1 MKMKIVTAS
10 LLTATLLTAS
20 LSSSALAQSSNDNAF
35 TNRENIPTNKSSI
48 NNIDLIPAPTQHFGK
63 PDGKLPE
70 VRTSIS
76 YVDGDSTDNHANTNK
91 TNKILRPGSNLTL
104 RATAKFIVPED
115 GDVFR
120 PYLRLAIPKI
130 LTVNANDFVVYAG
143 NVANKVVQISDSKSF
158 GNHNL
163 GNYNLFDVYFN
174 YNEWSSDFATEMPHL
189 ASIKGVN
196 HSGNVLSNGDVIKNN
211 RTVSI
216 EIHTVVNSN
225 AKTSDLVDLKN
236 YKKGVKPLIQGRV
249 SYMPFPTPMEYT
261 STIGGLRDFPNDRIL
276 QKNPCLVRSD
286 LVTGWD
292 GRDNYG
298 FWFTGLSME
307 TSGVD
312 YDGRSTMVESQ
323 NGVWSPQLIPANIE
337 HNQFVTIY
345 RNGNDNNPI
354 KLRFK
359 IPFGSKDYA
368 LNGTKQVFKNHHLTV
383 FRSPNNNDEARKIMA
398 NIGIEKVAYG
408 NTEVFGDILDSKYF
422 DGWGTVPEQ
431 SRPSELLISGEFNP
445 DSTVFGPDNIS
456 NGIWMSG
463 EASAYIKS
471 YYRALDCN
479 DNYPDN
485 TLKYP
490 PIINKIQETVATY
503 ARSNRSKVST
513 VPIEIVIPASLSGRV
528 WFDANHNGIQDKG
541 ESSII
546 GAKVQLVKQY
556 GDSTVIDINGNKVN
570 PITTTSPDGSYEFT
584 NLLPGSYVVKF
595 TLPEGSE
602 YFGFTYTR
610 KGSDSSVDSD
620 AIPGEPV
627 TDRSVTEKGS
637 AATDNSASKD
647 SYVGNINLSAGEDKK
662 HIDAG
667 AFKKDDPKK
676 DDPKDPKPNPDPKK
690 DDPKDPKPNP
700 DPKKDDPKDPDH
712 KPKPKNPQPD
722 PKNPKEPK
730 PKDPKP
736 KDPQPKPKTDPKN
749 PKKDK
754 PKDPDN
760 KPKPN
765 PEPKQ
770 DDPKDPKPKPKT
782 DPKNDNPVKPDT
794 PKSPDPKKDDPKKD
808 EPNPKDKPNN
818 PNYQDRD
825 VPDPKPED
833 PKKPDNPTKPK
844 DDKPDTPKKDE
855 PKQNP
860 KPNPDPKKDEPED
873 TKSDEPKDTD
883 PKSDDPKD
891 NEKPKDPESKPDE
904 SKPDDPKDPDTDDT
918 ESNDPPQYEDP
929 QPKEDP
935 SEPNHS
941 EIREL
946 DNPIP
951 SINNDLDSNNSQS
964 NESSFDNNNSDSK
977 QERVRDK
984 LVNTGVSTVFTAV
997 ASVAML
1003 ALGATNKIKR
1013 YFCKGKHRQ

>member
-70 VRTSIS
+70 IRTSIS

-91 TNKILRPGSNLTL
+91 TNKILRPGSKLTL
-104 RATAKFIVPED
+104 RATAKFIVPEA

-130 LTVNANDFVVYAG
+130 LTVNANDFVVDAG
-143 NVANKVVQISDSKSF
+143 SVANKVVQISDSKSF
-158 GNHNL
+158 DNHNL

-174 YNEWSSDFATEMPHL
+174 YNEWSSDFANEMPYL
-189 ASIKGVN
+189 AAIKGVN
-196 HSGNVLSNGDVIKNN
+196 HSGNVLSNGDVVKNN
-211 RTVSI
+211 QTVSI
-216 EIHTVVNSN
+216 EIPTVVDSN
-225 AKTSDLVDLKN
+225 ANTSDLVDLQN

-249 SYMPFPTPMEYT
+249 SYMPFPTPIEYT
-261 STIGGLRDFPNDRIL
+261 STIGGLKDFPNDRIL

-323 NGVWSPQLIPANIE
+323 NGVWLPQLIPANIE

-345 RNGNDNNPI
+345 RNWNDNDPI

-359 IPFGSKDYA
+359 IPFGSKNYA

-408 NTEVFGDILDSKYF
+408 DTEVFGDILDSKYF
-422 DGWGTVPEQ
+422 DGWGTVPKQ

-463 EASAYIKS
+463 KASAYIKS

-584 NLLPGSYVVKF
+584 NLLPGNYVVKF

-637 AATDNSASKD
+637 AETDNSASKD
-647 SYVGNINLSAGEDKK
+647 SYVGNISLSAGEDKK

-667 AFKKDDPKK
+667 AFRKDE
-676 DDPKDPKPNPDPKK
+676 PKDPKPNPEPKNPEPK
-690 DDPKDPKPNP
+690 DKPKDPKPNP
-700 DPKKDDPKDPDH
+700 
-712 KPKPKNPQPD
+712 
-722 PKNPKEPK
+722 E
-730 PKDPKP
+730 
-736 KDPQPKPKTDPKN
+736 
-749 PKKDK
+749 
-754 PKDPDN
+754 
-760 KPKPN
+760 
-765 PEPKQ
+765 
-770 DDPKDPKPKPKT
+770 
-782 DPKNDNPVKPDT
+782 
-794 PKSPDPKKDDPKKD
+794 PKSPDPKKD

-825 VPDPKPED
+825 VHDPKPDD
-833 PKKPDNPTKPK
+833 PKKPDNPKKPESK
-844 DDKPDTPKKDE
+844 D
-855 PKQNP
+855 PKQD
-860 KPNPDPKKDEPED
+860 PDPKKDDPED
-873 TKSDEPKDTD
+873 PDPKDTNPKSDTPKDNENPKEPESEPDD
-883 PKSDDPKD
+883 PKSDT
-891 NEKPKDPESKPDE
+891 PDG
-904 SKPDDPKDPDTDDT
+904 PDTDYT

-929 QPKEDP
+929 QPKEDS
-935 SEPNHS
+935 SEPNQS

-951 SINNDLDSNNSQS
+951 NINNDLDSNNSQS
-964 NESSFDNNNSDSK
+964 NESSFDNNNADFK
-977 QERVRDK
+977 QEHVRDK

-1003 ALGATNKIKR
+1003 ALGATNKIKS

>member
-20 LSSSALAQSSNDNAF
+20 LSSSALAQPSNDNAF
-35 TNRENIPTNKSSI
+35 TNHENIPTNKSSI

-76 YVDGDSTDNHANTNK
+76 YVDGDSTDNHADTNKTNK
-91 TNKILRPGSNLTL
+91 TNKILRPGSKLTL
-104 RATAKFIVPED
+104 RATAKFIVPEA

-130 LTVNANDFVVYAG
+130 LTVNANDFVVDAG
-143 NVANKVVQISDSKSF
+143 NVANKVVQISYSKSF

-211 RTVSI
+211 QTVSI
-216 EIHTVVNSN
+216 EIPTVVDSN
-225 AKTSDLVDLKN
+225 ANTSDLVDLKN

-249 SYMPFPTPMEYT
+249 SYMPFPTPIEYT
-261 STIGGLRDFPNDRIL
+261 STIGGLKDFPNDKIL
-276 QKNPCLVRSD
+276 QDNPCLVRSD

-292 GRDNYG
+292 GRDDYG

-323 NGVWSPQLIPANIE
+323 NGVWLPQLIPANIE

-359 IPFGSKDYA
+359 IPFGSKNYA
-368 LNGTKQVFKNHHLTV
+368 LNGTKQALKNHHLTV
-383 FRSPNNNDEARKIMA
+383 FRSPNNNAEARKIMG
-398 NIGIEKVAYG
+398 NIGIEKVAYE

-463 EASAYIKS
+463 KASASIKS

-479 DNYPDN
+479 DNYPDS

-556 GDSTVIDINGNKVN
+556 GDSTVIDINGNEVK
-570 PITTTSPDGSYEFT
+570 PITTTSPDGYYEFT

-602 YFGFTYTR
+602 YFGFTYTH

-627 TDRSVTEKGS
+627 TDRSVIENVS
-637 AATDNSASKD
+637 SETDNSTSKN
-647 SYVGNINLSAGEDKK
+647 SYVGNISLSAGEDKK

-667 AFKKDDPKK
+667 AFKKDE
-676 DDPKDPKPNPDPKK
+676 PKDPKPNTE
-690 DDPKDPKPNP
+690 
-700 DPKKDDPKDPDH
+700 
-712 KPKPKNPQPD
+712 PKNPQPK
-722 PKNPKEPK
+722 PEN
-730 PKDPKP
+730 PKDPE
-736 KDPQPKPKTDPKN
+736 

-770 DDPKDPKPKPKT
+770 DDPKDSKPKPKT

-794 PKSPDPKKDDPKKD
+794 PKSPDPKDPK
-808 EPNPKDKPNN
+808 KDKPNN

-825 VPDPKPED
+825 VPDTKPED
-833 PKKPDNPTKPK
+833 PKKPD
-844 DDKPDTPKKDE
+844 TPKEPESKE
-855 PKQNP
+855 PKNP
-860 KPNPDPKKDEPED
+860 KPNDETKKDEPED
-873 TKSDEPKDTD
+873 PDPKDTN
-883 PKSDDPKD
+883 PKSENPKD
-891 NEKPKDPESKPDE
+891 NENPKNPESKPDDPK
-904 SKPDDPKDPDTDDT
+904 SDTPKDPDTDDT

-929 QPKEDP
+929 QPKED
-935 SEPNHS
+935 SSGPNHS
-941 EIREL
+941 EIRES

-951 SINNDLDSNNSQS
+951 SSNNDLDSNNSQS
-964 NESSFDNNNSDSK
+964 NESSFDNNNADFK
-977 QERVRDK
+977 QEHVRDK

-1013 YFCKGKHRQ
+1013 YLCRGKHRQ

>member
-76 YVDGDSTDNHANTNK
+76 YVDGDSTDNHADTNK
-91 TNKILRPGSNLTL
+91 TNKILRPGSKLTL
-104 RATAKFIVPED
+104 RATAKFIVPEA

-130 LTVNANDFVVYAG
+130 LTVNANDFVVDAG
-143 NVANKVVQISDSKSF
+143 SVANKVVQISDSKSF
-158 GNHNL
+158 DNHNL

-174 YNEWSSDFATEMPHL
+174 YNEWSSDFANEMPYL
-189 ASIKGVN
+189 AAIKGVN
-196 HSGNVLSNGDVIKNN
+196 HSGNVLSNGDVVKNN
-211 RTVSI
+211 QTVSI
-216 EIHTVVNSN
+216 EIPTVVDSN
-225 AKTSDLVDLKN
+225 ANTSDLVDLQN

-249 SYMPFPTPMEYT
+249 SYMPFPTPIEYT
-261 STIGGLRDFPNDRIL
+261 STIGGLKDFPNDKIL
-276 QKNPCLVRSD
+276 QDNPCLVRSD

-292 GRDNYG
+292 GRDDYG

-312 YDGRSTMVESQ
+312 YDSRSTMVESQ
-323 NGVWSPQLIPANIE
+323 NGVWLPQLIPANIE

-359 IPFGSKDYA
+359 IPFGSKDYT
-368 LNGTKQVFKNHHLTV
+368 LNGTKQALKNHHLTV
-383 FRSPNNNDEARKIMA
+383 FRSPNNNAEARKIMG
-398 NIGIEKVAYG
+398 NIGIEKVAYE

-456 NGIWMSG
+456 DGIWMSG
-463 EASAYIKS
+463 KASASIKS

-513 VPIEIVIPASLSGRV
+513 VPIEIVIPSSLSGRV

-556 GDSTVIDINGNKVN
+556 GDSTVIDINGNEVK
-570 PITTTSPDGSYEFT
+570 PITTTSPDGYYEFT

-602 YFGFTYTR
+602 YFGFTYTH

-627 TDRSVTEKGS
+627 TDRSVIENVS
-637 AATDNSASKD
+637 SETDNSTSKN
-647 SYVGNINLSAGEDKK
+647 SYVGNISLSAGEDKK

-667 AFKKDDPKK
+667 AFKKDE
-676 DDPKDPKPNPDPKK
+676 PKDPKPNTEPKNPQPK
-690 DDPKDPKPNP
+690 HEDPKDPKQNPNP
-700 DPKKDDPKDPDH
+700 KDPKKD
-712 KPKPKNPQPD
+712 KPKS
-722 PKNPKEPK
+722 
-730 PKDPKP
+730 KDPKP
-736 KDPQPKPKTDPKN
+736 KDPN
-749 PKKDK
+749 PEKDK
-754 PKDPDN
+754 
-760 KPKPN
+760 
-765 PEPKQ
+765 
-770 DDPKDPKPKPKT
+770 
-782 DPKNDNPVKPDT
+782 
-794 PKSPDPKKDDPKKD
+794 
-808 EPNPKDKPNN
+808 PKDKPNN

-825 VPDPKPED
+825 VPDTKPED

-844 DDKPDTPKKDE
+844 DDKSDTPKEPESKE
-855 PKQNP
+855 PKNP
-860 KPNPDPKKDEPED
+860 KPNDETKKDEPED
-873 TKSDEPKDTD
+873 PDPKDTN
-883 PKSDDPKD
+883 PKSENPKD
-891 NEKPKDPESKPDE
+891 NENPKNPESKPDDPK
-904 SKPDDPKDPDTDDT
+904 SDTPKDPDTDDT

-929 QPKEDP
+929 QPKED
-935 SEPNHS
+935 SSGPNHS
-941 EIREL
+941 EIRES

-951 SINNDLDSNNSQS
+951 SSNNDLDSNNSQP
-964 NESSFDNNNSDSK
+964 NESSFDNNNADFK
-977 QERVRDK
+977 QEHVRDK

>member
-70 VRTSIS
+70 IRTSIS
-76 YVDGDSTDNHANTNK
+76 YVDGDSTDNHADTNK
-91 TNKILRPGSNLTL
+91 TNKILRPGSKLTL
-104 RATAKFIVPED
+104 RATAKFIVPEA

-130 LTVNANDFVVYAG
+130 LTVNANDFVVDAG
-143 NVANKVVQISDSKSF
+143 SVANKVVQISDSKSF
-158 GNHNL
+158 DNHNL

-174 YNEWSSDFATEMPHL
+174 YNEWSSDFANEMPYL
-189 ASIKGVN
+189 AAIKGVN

-211 RTVSI
+211 QTVSI
-216 EIHTVVNSN
+216 EIPTVVDSN
-225 AKTSDLVDLKN
+225 AKTSDLVDLQN

-261 STIGGLRDFPNDRIL
+261 STIGGLKDFPNDKIL

-312 YDGRSTMVESQ
+312 YDSRSTMVESQ
-323 NGVWSPQLIPANIE
+323 NGVWLPQLIPANIE

-359 IPFGSKDYA
+359 IPFGSKDYT
-368 LNGTKQVFKNHHLTV
+368 LNGTKQALKNHHLTV
-383 FRSPNNNDEARKIMA
+383 FRSPNNNAEARKIMG
-398 NIGIEKVAYG
+398 NIGIEKVAYE

-422 DGWGTVPEQ
+422 DGWGTVPKQ

-463 EASAYIKS
+463 KASASIKS

-602 YFGFTYTR
+602 YFGFTYTH

-637 AATDNSASKD
+637 AETDNSASKD
-647 SYVGNINLSAGEDKK
+647 SYVGNINLSLGEDKK

-667 AFKKDDPKK
+667 AFKKDE
-676 DDPKDPKPNPDPKK
+676 PKDPKPNPDPKK
-690 DDPKDPKPNP
+690 N
-700 DPKKDDPKDPDH
+700 DPKDPDH
-712 KPKPKNPQPD
+712 KPKPKNPQPK
-722 PKNPKEPK
+722 PENPKDPK

-749 PKKDK
+749 
-754 PKDPDN
+754 
-760 KPKPN
+760 
-765 PEPKQ
+765 
-770 DDPKDPKPKPKT
+770 
-782 DPKNDNPVKPDT
+782 DNPVKPDT
-794 PKSPDPKKDDPKKD
+794 PKSSDPKKD
-808 EPNPKDKPNN
+808 EPKQNPKQNPKPNPKDKPNN

-825 VPDPKPED
+825 VPDPKSED
-833 PKKPDNPTKPK
+833 HKKPDNPTKPK
-844 DDKPDTPKKDE
+844 DDKPDTPKEPE
-855 PKQNP
+855 PKEP
-860 KPNPDPKKDEPED
+860 KPEDPKR
-873 TKSDEPKDTD
+873 DEPKDTY
-883 PKSDDPKD
+883 PKSEDPKD
-891 NEKPKDPESKPDE
+891 NENPKDPESEPDGPK
-904 SKPDDPKDPDTDDT
+904 SDTPKDPDTDDT
-918 ESNDPPQYEDP
+918 ESNDSPQYEDP
-929 QPKEDP
+929 QPKEDS

-951 SINNDLDSNNSQS
+951 NINNDLDSNNSQP
-964 NESSFDNNNSDSK
+964 NESSFDNNNADSK
-977 QERVRDK
+977 QEHVRDK

>member
-70 VRTSIS
+70 IRTSIS

-91 TNKILRPGSNLTL
+91 TNKILRPGSKLTL
-104 RATAKFIVPED
+104 RATAKFIVPEA

-130 LTVNANDFVVYAG
+130 LTVNANDFVVDAG
-143 NVANKVVQISDSKSF
+143 SVANKVVQISDSKSF

-174 YNEWSSDFATEMPHL
+174 YNEWSSDFANEMPYL
-189 ASIKGVN
+189 AAIKGVN
-196 HSGNVLSNGDVIKNN
+196 HSGNVLSNDDVIKNN
-211 RTVSI
+211 QTVSI
-216 EIHTVVNSN
+216 EIHTVIDSN
-225 AKTSDLVDLKN
+225 AKTSDLVDLQN

-312 YDGRSTMVESQ
+312 YDGRRTMVKSQ
-323 NGVWSPQLIPANIE
+323 NGVWLPQLIPANIE

-408 NTEVFGDILDSKYF
+408 DTEVFGDILDSKYF
-422 DGWGTVPEQ
+422 DGWGTVPKQ
-431 SRPSELLISGEFNP
+431 NRPSELLISGEFNP

-463 EASAYIKS
+463 KASAYIKS

-513 VPIEIVIPASLSGRV
+513 VPVEIVIPASLSGRV

-584 NLLPGSYVVKF
+584 NLLPGNYVVKF

-602 YFGFTYTR
+602 YFGFTYTH

-627 TDRSVTEKGS
+627 TDRSVIENGS
-637 AATDNSASKD
+637 AETDNSASKN
-647 SYVGNINLSAGEDKK
+647 SYVGNISLSAGEDKK

-667 AFKKDDPKK
+667 AFKKDE
-676 DDPKDPKPNPDPKK
+676 PKDPKSNPE
-690 DDPKDPKPNP
+690 
-700 DPKKDDPKDPDH
+700 
-712 KPKPKNPQPD
+712 PKNPQPK
-722 PKNPKEPK
+722 PEN
-730 PKDPKP
+730 PKDPE
-736 KDPQPKPKTDPKN
+736 

-770 DDPKDPKPKPKT
+770 DDPKDSKPKPKT

-794 PKSPDPKKDDPKKD
+794 PKSPDPKDPK
-808 EPNPKDKPNN
+808 KDKPNN

-825 VPDPKPED
+825 VPDTKPED
-833 PKKPDNPTKPK
+833 PKKPD
-844 DDKPDTPKKDE
+844 TPKE
-855 PKQNP
+855 
-860 KPNPDPKKDEPED
+860 
-873 TKSDEPKDTD
+873 
-883 PKSDDPKD
+883 
-891 NEKPKDPESKPDE
+891 PESKPDDPKEPE
-904 SKPDDPKDPDTDDT
+904 SKPDDPKSDTPKDPDTDDT

-929 QPKEDP
+929 QPKED
-935 SEPNHS
+935 SSGPNHS
-941 EIREL
+941 EIRES

-951 SINNDLDSNNSQS
+951 SSNNDLDSNNSQS
-964 NESSFDNNNSDSK
+964 NESSFDNNNADFK
-977 QERVRDK
+977 QEHVRDK

-1013 YFCKGKHRQ
+1013 YLCRGKHRQ

>member
-70 VRTSIS
+70 IRTSIS

-91 TNKILRPGSNLTL
+91 TNKILRPGSKLTL
-104 RATAKFIVPED
+104 RATAKFIVPEA

-130 LTVNANDFVVYAG
+130 LTVNANDFVVDAG
-143 NVANKVVQISDSKSF
+143 SVANKVVQISDSKSF

-174 YNEWSSDFATEMPHL
+174 YNEWSSDFANEMPYL
-189 ASIKGVN
+189 AAIKGVN
-196 HSGNVLSNGDVIKNN
+196 HSGNVLSNDDVIKNN
-211 RTVSI
+211 QTVSI
-216 EIHTVVNSN
+216 EIHTVIDSN
-225 AKTSDLVDLKN
+225 AKTSDLVDLQN

-312 YDGRSTMVESQ
+312 YDSRSTMVESQ
-323 NGVWSPQLIPANIE
+323 NGVWLPQLIPANIE

-359 IPFGSKDYA
+359 IPFGSKNYA
-368 LNGTKQVFKNHHLTV
+368 LNGTKQALKNHHLTV
-383 FRSPNNNDEARKIMA
+383 FRSPNNNAEARKIMG
-398 NIGIEKVAYG
+398 NIGIEKVAYE

-463 EASAYIKS
+463 KASASIKS

-479 DNYPDN
+479 DNYPDS

-556 GDSTVIDINGNKVN
+556 GDSTVIDINGNEVK
-570 PITTTSPDGSYEFT
+570 PITTTSPDGYYEFT
-584 NLLPGSYVVKF
+584 NLLLGSYVVKF

-602 YFGFTYTR
+602 YFGFTYTH

-627 TDRSVTEKGS
+627 TDRSVIENVS
-637 AATDNSASKD
+637 SETDNSTSKN
-647 SYVGNINLSAGEDKK
+647 SYVGNISLSAGEDKK

-667 AFKKDDPKK
+667 AFKKDE
-676 DDPKDPKPNPDPKK
+676 PKDPKPNTE
-690 DDPKDPKPNP
+690 
-700 DPKKDDPKDPDH
+700 
-712 KPKPKNPQPD
+712 PKNPQPK
-722 PKNPKEPK
+722 PEN
-730 PKDPKP
+730 PKDPE
-736 KDPQPKPKTDPKN
+736 

-770 DDPKDPKPKPKT
+770 DDPKDSKPKPKT

-794 PKSPDPKKDDPKKD
+794 PKSPDPKDPK
-808 EPNPKDKPNN
+808 KDKPNN

-825 VPDPKPED
+825 VPDTKPED
-833 PKKPDNPTKPK
+833 PKKPD
-844 DDKPDTPKKDE
+844 TPKEPESKE
-855 PKQNP
+855 PKNP
-860 KPNPDPKKDEPED
+860 KPNDETKKDEPED
-873 TKSDEPKDTD
+873 PDPKDTN
-883 PKSDDPKD
+883 PKSENPKD
-891 NEKPKDPESKPDE
+891 NENPKNPESKPDDPK
-904 SKPDDPKDPDTDDT
+904 SDTPKDPDTDDT

-929 QPKEDP
+929 QPKED
-935 SEPNHS
+935 SSGPNHS
-941 EIREL
+941 EIRES

-951 SINNDLDSNNSQS
+951 SSNNDLDSNNSQS
-964 NESSFDNNNSDSK
+964 NESSFDNNNADFK
-977 QERVRDK
+977 QEHVRDK

-1013 YFCKGKHRQ
+1013 YLCRGKHRQ

>member
-76 YVDGDSTDNHANTNK
+76 YVDGDSTDNHADTNK
-91 TNKILRPGSNLTL
+91 TNKILRPGSKLTL
-104 RATAKFIVPED
+104 RATAKFIVPEA

-130 LTVNANDFVVYAG
+130 LTVNANDFVVDVG
-143 NVANKVVQISDSKSF
+143 SVANKVVQISDSKSF
-158 GNHNL
+158 DNHNL

-174 YNEWSSDFATEMPHL
+174 YNEWSSDFANEMPYL
-189 ASIKGVN
+189 AAIKGVN
-196 HSGNVLSNGDVIKNN
+196 HSGNVLSNGDVVKNN
-211 RTVSI
+211 QTVSI
-216 EIHTVVNSN
+216 EIPTVVDSN
-225 AKTSDLVDLKN
+225 ANTSDLVDLQN

-249 SYMPFPTPMEYT
+249 SYMPFPTPIEYT
-261 STIGGLRDFPNDRIL
+261 STIGGLKDFPNDKIL
-276 QKNPCLVRSD
+276 QDNPCLVRSD

-292 GRDNYG
+292 GRDDYG

-312 YDGRSTMVESQ
+312 YDSRSTMVESQ
-323 NGVWSPQLIPANIE
+323 NGVWLPQLIPANIE

-359 IPFGSKDYA
+359 IPFGSKDYT
-368 LNGTKQVFKNHHLTV
+368 LNGTKQALKNHHLTV
-383 FRSPNNNDEARKIMA
+383 FRSPNNNAEARKIMG
-398 NIGIEKVAYG
+398 NIGIEKVAYE

-463 EASAYIKS
+463 KASASIKS

-479 DNYPDN
+479 DNYPDS

-570 PITTTSPDGSYEFT
+570 PITTTSPDGYYEFT

-602 YFGFTYTR
+602 YFGFTYTH

-627 TDRSVTEKGS
+627 TDRSVIENVS
-637 AATDNSASKD
+637 SETDNSTSKN
-647 SYVGNINLSAGEDKK
+647 SYVGNISLSAGEDKK

-667 AFKKDDPKK
+667 AFKKDEPKDPKPNTEPKNPEPK
-676 DDPKDPKPNPDPKK
+676 DKPKDPKPNP
-690 DDPKDPKPNP
+690 
-700 DPKKDDPKDPDH
+700 
-712 KPKPKNPQPD
+712 
-722 PKNPKEPK
+722 E
-730 PKDPKP
+730 
-736 KDPQPKPKTDPKN
+736 
-749 PKKDK
+749 
-754 PKDPDN
+754 
-760 KPKPN
+760 
-765 PEPKQ
+765 
-770 DDPKDPKPKPKT
+770 
-782 DPKNDNPVKPDT
+782 
-794 PKSPDPKKDDPKKD
+794 PKSPDPKKD

-825 VPDPKPED
+825 VHDPKPDD
-833 PKKPDNPTKPK
+833 PKKPDNPKKPK
-844 DDKPDTPKKDE
+844 DDKPDNPKEPESKD
-855 PKQNP
+855 PKQD
-860 KPNPDPKKDEPED
+860 PDPKKDDPED
-873 TKSDEPKDTD
+873 PDPKDTNPKSDTPKDNENPKEPESEPDD
-883 PKSDDPKD
+883 PKSDT
-891 NEKPKDPESKPDE
+891 PDG
-904 SKPDDPKDPDTDDT
+904 PDTDYT

-929 QPKEDP
+929 QPKEDS
-935 SEPNHS
+935 SEPNQS

-951 SINNDLDSNNSQS
+951 NINNDLDSNNSQS
-964 NESSFDNNNSDSK
+964 NESSFDNNNADFK
-977 QERVRDK
+977 QEHVRDK

-1003 ALGATNKIKR
+1003 ALGATNKIKS

>member
-1 MKMKIVTAS
+1 MKIKIVTAS

-70 VRTSIS
+70 VRTSIN

-91 TNKILRPGSNLTL
+91 TNKILRPGSKLTL

-158 GNHNL
+158 DNHNL

-174 YNEWSSDFATEMPHL
+174 YNEWSSDFANEMPYL
-189 ASIKGVN
+189 AAIKGVN

-211 RTVSI
+211 QTVSI
-216 EIHTVVNSN
+216 EIPTVVDSN

-249 SYMPFPTPMEYT
+249 SYMPFPTPIEYT
-261 STIGGLRDFPNDRIL
+261 STIGGLKDFPNDKIL
-276 QKNPCLVRSD
+276 QDNPCLVRSD

-312 YDGRSTMVESQ
+312 YDSRRTMVESQ
-323 NGVWSPQLIPANIE
+323 NGVFLPQLIPANIE

-359 IPFGSKDYA
+359 IPFGSKDYT
-368 LNGTKQVFKNHHLTV
+368 LNGTKQALKNHHLTV
-383 FRSPNNNDEARKIMA
+383 FRSPNNNDEARKIMG
-398 NIGIEKVAYG
+398 NIGIEKVAYE

-422 DGWGTVPEQ
+422 DGWGTVPKQ

-463 EASAYIKS
+463 KASAYIKS

-602 YFGFTYTR
+602 YFGFTYTH

-627 TDRSVTEKGS
+627 TDRSVIENVS
-637 AATDNSASKD
+637 SETDNSTSKN
-647 SYVGNINLSAGEDKK
+647 SYVGNISLSAGEDKK

-667 AFKKDDPKK
+667 AFKKDE
-676 DDPKDPKPNPDPKK
+676 PKDPKPNTE
-690 DDPKDPKPNP
+690 
-700 DPKKDDPKDPDH
+700 
-712 KPKPKNPQPD
+712 PKNPQPK
-722 PKNPKEPK
+722 PEN
-730 PKDPKP
+730 PKDPE
-736 KDPQPKPKTDPKN
+736 

-770 DDPKDPKPKPKT
+770 DDPKDSKPKPKT

-794 PKSPDPKKDDPKKD
+794 PKSPDPKDPK
-808 EPNPKDKPNN
+808 KDKPNN

-825 VPDPKPED
+825 VPDTKPED
-833 PKKPDNPTKPK
+833 PKKPD
-844 DDKPDTPKKDE
+844 TPKE
-855 PKQNP
+855 
-860 KPNPDPKKDEPED
+860 
-873 TKSDEPKDTD
+873 
-883 PKSDDPKD
+883 
-891 NEKPKDPESKPDE
+891 PESKPDDPK
-904 SKPDDPKDPDTDDT
+904 SDTPKDPDTDDT

-929 QPKEDP
+929 QPKED
-935 SEPNHS
+935 SSGPNHS
-941 EIREL
+941 EIRES

-951 SINNDLDSNNSQS
+951 SSNNDLDSNNSQS
-964 NESSFDNNNSDSK
+964 NESSFDNNNADFK
-977 QERVRDK
+977 QEHVRDK

-1013 YFCKGKHRQ
+1013 YLCRGKHRQ

>member
-70 VRTSIS
+70 IRTSIS

-91 TNKILRPGSNLTL
+91 TNKILRPGSKLTL
-104 RATAKFIVPED
+104 RATAKFIVPEA

-130 LTVNANDFVVYAG
+130 LTVNANDFVVDAG
-143 NVANKVVQISDSKSF
+143 SVANKVVQISDSKSF
-158 GNHNL
+158 DNHNL

-174 YNEWSSDFATEMPHL
+174 YNEWSSDFANEMPYL
-189 ASIKGVN
+189 AAIKGVN
-196 HSGNVLSNGDVIKNN
+196 HSGNVLSNGDVVKNN
-211 RTVSI
+211 QTVSI
-216 EIHTVVNSN
+216 EIPTVVDSN
-225 AKTSDLVDLKN
+225 ANTSDLVDLQN

-249 SYMPFPTPMEYT
+249 SYMPFPTPIEYT
-261 STIGGLRDFPNDRIL
+261 STIGGLKDFPNDKIL
-276 QKNPCLVRSD
+276 QDNPCLVRSD

-292 GRDNYG
+292 GRDDYG

-312 YDGRSTMVESQ
+312 YDSRSTMVESQ
-323 NGVWSPQLIPANIE
+323 NGVWLPQLIPANIE

-359 IPFGSKDYA
+359 IPFGSKDYT
-368 LNGTKQVFKNHHLTV
+368 LNGTKQALKNHHLTV
-383 FRSPNNNDEARKIMA
+383 FRSPNNNAEARKIMG
-398 NIGIEKVAYG
+398 NIGIEKVAYE

-463 EASAYIKS
+463 KASASIKS

-479 DNYPDN
+479 DNYPDS

-584 NLLPGSYVVKF
+584 NLLPGNYVVKF

-627 TDRSVTEKGS
+627 TDRSVIENVS
-637 AATDNSASKD
+637 SETDNSTSKN
-647 SYVGNINLSAGEDKK
+647 SYVGNISLSAGEDKK

-667 AFKKDDPKK
+667 AFKKDE
-676 DDPKDPKPNPDPKK
+676 PKDPKSNPEPKNPEPK
-690 DDPKDPKPNP
+690 DKPKDPKSNP
-700 DPKKDDPKDPDH
+700 E
-712 KPKPKNPQPD
+712 PKNPQPK
-722 PKNPKEPK
+722 PEN
-730 PKDPKP
+730 PKDPE
-736 KDPQPKPKTDPKN
+736 

-760 KPKPN
+760 KPKSN
-765 PEPKQ
+765 PEPK
-770 DDPKDPKPKPKT
+770 KT
-782 DPKNDNPVKPDT
+782 DPKDYNPVKPDT
-794 PKSPDPKKDDPKKD
+794 PKSPDPKKDDPK
-808 EPNPKDKPNN
+808 PKDKPNN

-825 VPDPKPED
+825 VPDTKPED

-844 DDKPDTPKKDE
+844 DDKPDTPKEPE
-855 PKQNP
+855 PKEP
-860 KPNPDPKKDEPED
+860 KPEDPKR
-873 TKSDEPKDTD
+873 DEPKDTY
-883 PKSDDPKD
+883 PKSEDPKD
-891 NEKPKDPESKPDE
+891 NEN
-904 SKPDDPKDPDTDDT
+904 PKDPDTDDT

-929 QPKEDP
+929 QPKEDS
-935 SEPNHS
+935 SESNHS

-964 NESSFDNNNSDSK
+964 NESSFDNNNADSK

-1013 YFCKGKHRQ
+1013 YLCKGKHRQ

>member
-48 NNIDLIPAPTQHFGK
+48 NNIDLIPAPTQHFGN

-91 TNKILRPGSNLTL
+91 TNRILRPGSKLML

-211 RTVSI
+211 QTVSI

-368 LNGTKQVFKNHHLTV
+368 LNGIKQVFKNHHLTV

-445 DSTVFGPDNIS
+445 DSTVFGPDNVS

-463 EASAYIKS
+463 KASAYIKS

-513 VPIEIVIPASLSGRV
+513 VPVEIVIPASLSGRV

-584 NLLPGSYVVKF
+584 NLLPGNYVVKF

-637 AATDNSASKD
+637 AATDNSSSKD
-647 SYVGNINLSAGEDKK
+647 SYVGNINLSPGEDKK

-676 DDPKDPKPNPDPKK
+676 DE
-690 DDPKDPKPNP
+690 
-700 DPKKDDPKDPDH
+700 PKDPDH
-712 KPKPKNPQPD
+712 EPKSKDPKPKDPNPKNPKKEPKTDPKNDNPKPNPKPKNP
-722 PKNPKEPK
+722 EPK
-730 PKDPKP
+730 S

-808 EPNPKDKPNN
+808 EPKKDEPNPKDKPNN

-833 PKKPDNPTKPK
+833 PNKPDNPTKPK
-844 DDKPDTPKKDE
+844 DDKPDTPKDPESK
-855 PKQNP
+855 NP
-860 KPNPDPKKDEPED
+860 KPEDPKR
-873 TKSDEPKDTD
+873 DEPKDTD
-883 PKSDDPKD
+883 PKSEDPKD
-891 NEKPKDPESKPDE
+891 NENPKDPESKPDE

-929 QPKEDP
+929 QPKEDS

>member
-70 VRTSIS
+70 IRTSIS

-91 TNKILRPGSNLTL
+91 TNKILRPGSKLTL
-104 RATAKFIVPED
+104 RATAKFIVPEA

-130 LTVNANDFVVYAG
+130 LTVNANDFVVDAG
-143 NVANKVVQISDSKSF
+143 SVANKVVQISDSKSF
-158 GNHNL
+158 DNHNL

-174 YNEWSSDFATEMPHL
+174 YNEWSSDFANEMPYL
-189 ASIKGVN
+189 AAIKGVN
-196 HSGNVLSNGDVIKNN
+196 HSGNVLSNGDVVKNN
-211 RTVSI
+211 QTVSI
-216 EIHTVVNSN
+216 EIPTVVDSN
-225 AKTSDLVDLKN
+225 ANTSDLVDLQN

-249 SYMPFPTPMEYT
+249 SYMPFPTPIEYT
-261 STIGGLRDFPNDRIL
+261 STIGGLKDFPNDKIL
-276 QKNPCLVRSD
+276 QDNPCLVRSD

-292 GRDNYG
+292 GRDDYG

-312 YDGRSTMVESQ
+312 YDSRSTMVESQ
-323 NGVWSPQLIPANIE
+323 NGVWLPQLIPANIE

-359 IPFGSKDYA
+359 IPFGSKDYT
-368 LNGTKQVFKNHHLTV
+368 LNGTKQALKNHHLTV
-383 FRSPNNNDEARKIMA
+383 FRSPNNNAEARKIMG
-398 NIGIEKVAYG
+398 NIGIEKVAYE

-463 EASAYIKS
+463 KASASIKS

-479 DNYPDN
+479 DNYPDS

-570 PITTTSPDGSYEFT
+570 PITTTSPDGYYEFT

-602 YFGFTYTR
+602 YFGFTYTH

-627 TDRSVTEKGS
+627 TDRSVIENVS
-637 AATDNSASKD
+637 SETDNSTSKN
-647 SYVGNINLSAGEDKK
+647 SYVGNISLSAGEDKK

-667 AFKKDDPKK
+667 AFKKDEPKDPKPNTEPKNPEPK
-676 DDPKDPKPNPDPKK
+676 DKPKDPKPNP
-690 DDPKDPKPNP
+690 
-700 DPKKDDPKDPDH
+700 
-712 KPKPKNPQPD
+712 
-722 PKNPKEPK
+722 E
-730 PKDPKP
+730 
-736 KDPQPKPKTDPKN
+736 
-749 PKKDK
+749 
-754 PKDPDN
+754 
-760 KPKPN
+760 
-765 PEPKQ
+765 
-770 DDPKDPKPKPKT
+770 
-782 DPKNDNPVKPDT
+782 
-794 PKSPDPKKDDPKKD
+794 PKSPDPKKD

-825 VPDPKPED
+825 VHDPKPDD
-833 PKKPDNPTKPK
+833 PKKPDNPKKPK
-844 DDKPDTPKKDE
+844 DDKPDNPKEPESKD
-855 PKQNP
+855 PKQD
-860 KPNPDPKKDEPED
+860 PDPKKDDPED
-873 TKSDEPKDTD
+873 PDPKDTNPKSDTPKDNENPKEPESEPDD
-883 PKSDDPKD
+883 PKSDT
-891 NEKPKDPESKPDE
+891 PDG
-904 SKPDDPKDPDTDDT
+904 PDTDYT

-929 QPKEDP
+929 QPKEDS
-935 SEPNHS
+935 SEPNQS

-951 SINNDLDSNNSQS
+951 NINNDLDSNNSQS
-964 NESSFDNNNSDSK
+964 NESSFDNNNADFK
-977 QERVRDK
+977 QEHVRDK

-1003 ALGATNKIKR
+1003 ALGATNKIKS

>member
-1 MKMKIVTAS
+1 MKIKIVTAS

-70 VRTSIS
+70 VRTSIN

-91 TNKILRPGSNLTL
+91 TNKILRPGSKLTL

-130 LTVNANDFVVYAG
+130 LTVNANDFVVDAG

-158 GNHNL
+158 GDHNL
-163 GNYNLFDVYFN
+163 VNYNLFDVYFN

-189 ASIKGVN
+189 ASIEGVN

-211 RTVSI
+211 QTVSI
-216 EIHTVVNSN
+216 EIPTVIDSN
-225 AKTSDLVDLKN
+225 AKTSDLVDLQN

-312 YDGRSTMVESQ
+312 YDGRRTMVESQ
-323 NGVWSPQLIPANIE
+323 NGVFLPQLIPANIE

-359 IPFGSKDYA
+359 IPFGSKNYA
-368 LNGTKQVFKNHHLTV
+368 LNRTKQVLKNHHLTV

-422 DGWGTVPEQ
+422 DGWGTVPKQ

-463 EASAYIKS
+463 KASAYIKS

-513 VPIEIVIPASLSGRV
+513 VPVEIVIPASLSGRV

-584 NLLPGSYVVKF
+584 NLLPGNYVVKF

-627 TDRSVTEKGS
+627 TDRSVTENGS
-637 AATDNSASKD
+637 AETDNSASKN
-647 SYVGNINLSAGEDKK
+647 SYVGNISLSAGEDKK

-667 AFKKDDPKK
+667 AFKKDEPKDPKSNPEPKNPEPK
-676 DDPKDPKPNPDPKK
+676 DKPKDPKPNPE
-690 DDPKDPKPNP
+690 
-700 DPKKDDPKDPDH
+700 
-712 KPKPKNPQPD
+712 PKNPQPK
-722 PKNPKEPK
+722 PEN
-730 PKDPKP
+730 PKDPE
-736 KDPQPKPKTDPKN
+736 

-770 DDPKDPKPKPKT
+770 DDPKDSKPKPKT

-794 PKSPDPKKDDPKKD
+794 PKSPDPKDPK
-808 EPNPKDKPNN
+808 KDKPNN

-825 VPDPKPED
+825 VPDTKPED
-833 PKKPDNPTKPK
+833 PKKPD
-844 DDKPDTPKKDE
+844 TPKE
-855 PKQNP
+855 P
-860 KPNPDPKKDEPED
+860 
-873 TKSDEPKDTD
+873 
-883 PKSDDPKD
+883 
-891 NEKPKDPESKPDE
+891 E
-904 SKPDDPKDPDTDDT
+904 SKPDDPKSDTPKSPDTDDT

-929 QPKEDP
+929 QPKED
-935 SEPNHS
+935 SSGPNHS
-941 EIREL
+941 EIRES

-951 SINNDLDSNNSQS
+951 SSNNDLDSNNSQS
-964 NESSFDNNNSDSK
+964 NESSFDNNNADFK
-977 QERVRDK
+977 QEHVRDK

-1013 YFCKGKHRQ
+1013 YLCRGKHRQ

>member
-76 YVDGDSTDNHANTNK
+76 YVDGDSTDNHADTNK
-91 TNKILRPGSNLTL
+91 TNKILRPGSKLTL
-104 RATAKFIVPED
+104 RATAKFIVPEA

-130 LTVNANDFVVYAG
+130 LTVNANDFVVDAG
-143 NVANKVVQISDSKSF
+143 SVANKVVQISDSKSF
-158 GNHNL
+158 DNHNL

-174 YNEWSSDFATEMPHL
+174 YNEWSSDFANEMPYL
-189 ASIKGVN
+189 AAIKGVN
-196 HSGNVLSNGDVIKNN
+196 HSGNVLSNGDVVKNN
-211 RTVSI
+211 QTVSI
-216 EIHTVVNSN
+216 EIPTVVDSN
-225 AKTSDLVDLKN
+225 ANTSDLVDLQN

-249 SYMPFPTPMEYT
+249 SYMPFPTPIEYT
-261 STIGGLRDFPNDRIL
+261 STIGGLKDFPNDKIL
-276 QKNPCLVRSD
+276 QDNPCLVRSD

-292 GRDNYG
+292 GRDDYG

-312 YDGRSTMVESQ
+312 YDSRSTMVESQ
-323 NGVWSPQLIPANIE
+323 NGVWLPQLIPANIE

-359 IPFGSKDYA
+359 IPFGSKDYT
-368 LNGTKQVFKNHHLTV
+368 LNGTKQALKNHHLTV
-383 FRSPNNNDEARKIMA
+383 FRSPNNNAEARKIMG
-398 NIGIEKVAYG
+398 NIGIEKVAYE
-408 NTEVFGDILDSKYF
+408 NTGVFGDILDSKYF

-456 NGIWMSG
+456 DGIWMSG
-463 EASAYIKS
+463 KASASIKS

-513 VPIEIVIPASLSGRV
+513 VPIEIVIPSSLSGRV

-556 GDSTVIDINGNKVN
+556 GDSTVIDINGNEVK
-570 PITTTSPDGSYEFT
+570 PITTTSPDGYYEFT

-602 YFGFTYTR
+602 YFGFTYTH

-627 TDRSVTEKGS
+627 TDRSVIENVS
-637 AATDNSASKD
+637 SETDNSTSKN
-647 SYVGNINLSAGEDKK
+647 SYVGNISLSAGEDKK

-667 AFKKDDPKK
+667 AFKKDE
-676 DDPKDPKPNPDPKK
+676 PKDPKPNTEPKNPQPK
-690 DDPKDPKPNP
+690 HEDPKDPKQNPNP
-700 DPKKDDPKDPDH
+700 KDPKKD
-712 KPKPKNPQPD
+712 KPKS
-722 PKNPKEPK
+722 
-730 PKDPKP
+730 KDPKP
-736 KDPQPKPKTDPKN
+736 KDPN
-749 PKKDK
+749 PEKDK

-760 KPKPN
+760 KPKQN
-765 PEPKQ
+765 PEPK
-770 DDPKDPKPKPKT
+770 KT
-782 DPKNDNPVKPDT
+782 DPKDYNPVKPDT
-794 PKSPDPKKDDPKKD
+794 PKSPDPKKD
-808 EPNPKDKPNN
+808 EPED
-818 PNYQDRD
+818 
-825 VPDPKPED
+825 PDPKD
-833 PKKPDNPTKPK
+833 TNPKS
-844 DDKPDTPKKDE
+844 DTPKDNE
-855 PKQNP
+855 NP
-860 KPNPDPKKDEPED
+860 KEPE
-873 TKSDEPKDTD
+873 SEPDD
-883 PKSDDPKD
+883 PKSDT
-891 NEKPKDPESKPDE
+891 PDG
-904 SKPDDPKDPDTDDT
+904 PDTDYT

-929 QPKEDP
+929 QPKEDS
-935 SEPNHS
+935 SEPNQS

-951 SINNDLDSNNSQS
+951 NINNDLDSNNSQS
-964 NESSFDNNNSDSK
+964 NESSFDNNNADFK
-977 QERVRDK
+977 QEHVRDK

-1003 ALGATNKIKR
+1003 ALGATNKIKS

>member
-20 LSSSALAQSSNDNAF
+20 LSSSALAQPSNDNAF
-35 TNRENIPTNKSSI
+35 TNYENIPTNKSSI
-48 NNIDLIPAPTQHFGK
+48 DNMDLIPAPTQHFGK
-63 PDGKLPE
+63 SDGKLPE
-70 VRTSIS
+70 VRTSIN
-76 YVDGDSTDNHANTNK
+76 YVDGDSTYNHANTNK
-91 TNKILRPGSNLTL
+91 TNKILRPGSKLTL
-104 RATAKFIVPED
+104 RATAKFTVPED

-130 LTVNANDFVVYAG
+130 LTVDVNNFAVNAG
-143 NVANKVVQISDSKSF
+143 SVASKVVELSDSSTF
-158 GNHNL
+158 A
-163 GNYNLFDVYFN
+163 NYNLFDVYFN

-211 RTVSI
+211 QTVSI
-216 EIHTVVNSN
+216 EIPTVVNSKAN
-225 AKTSDLVDLKN
+225 TSDLVDLQN

-249 SYMPFPTPMEYT
+249 SYMPLPKSIEYT
-261 STIGGLRDFPNDRIL
+261 SEIGGIEKFQNDPIL
-276 QKNPCLVRSD
+276 KNNPCLVRSD
-286 LVTGWD
+286 LVTGWKGQGD
-292 GRDNYG
+292 YG
-298 FWFTGLSME
+298 FWFTGLAME

-312 YDGRSTMVESQ
+312 YEGRHTAVRSLKDYTF
-323 NGVWSPQLIPANIE
+323 NQLIPADLE
-337 HNQFVTIY
+337 YNQFVTIR
-345 RNGNDNNPI
+345 RNNSGNNPI
-354 KLRFK
+354 KLRLK
-359 IPFGSKDYA
+359 IPFGSKNYA
-368 LNGTKQVFKNHHLTV
+368 LNGTKQVFEDHHLTV
-383 FRSPNNNDEARKIMA
+383 FRWPNASAEARNLMENA
-398 NIGIEKVAYG
+398 GIDKVQYGGEK
-408 NTEVFGDILDSKYF
+408 VFGDTLPEKSFAD
-422 DGWGTVPEQ
+422 WGTYGKQ
-431 SRPSELLISGEFNP
+431 NRPAELFVSGVFNS
-445 DSTVFGPDNIS
+445 DSTVFGPDDINK
-456 NGIWMSG
+456 GIWLQGNSKASITTYY
-463 EASAYIKS
+463 ESPSCESVYSNSAYS
-471 YYRALDCN
+471 DEELA
-479 DNYPDN
+479 
-485 TLKYP
+485 YP
-490 PIINKIQETVATY
+490 PIISKIQETVATY
-503 ARSNRSKVST
+503 ARSDRSKVST

-584 NLLPGSYVVKF
+584 NLLPGNYVVKF

-637 AATDNSASKD
+637 AETDNSASKD
-647 SYVGNINLSAGEDKK
+647 SYVGNISLSAGEDKK

-667 AFKKDDPKK
+667 AFKKDEPKDPKDPKK
-676 DDPKDPKPNPDPKK
+676 DDPEPKDN
-690 DDPKDPKPNP
+690 PKDPEPNP
-700 DPKKDDPKDPDH
+700 EPKD
-712 KPKPKNPQPD
+712 N
-722 PKNPKEPK
+722 
-730 PKDPKP
+730 
-736 KDPQPKPKTDPKN
+736 
-749 PKKDK
+749 

-765 PEPKQ
+765 PEPK
-770 DDPKDPKPKPKT
+770 KDE
-782 DPKNDNPVKPDT
+782 
-794 PKSPDPKKDDPKKD
+794 PKKD
-808 EPNPKDKPNN
+808 EPNPKDKPKE

-825 VPDPKPED
+825 VPDPKPDEPKNPEPKNPKPED
-833 PKKPDNPTKPK
+833 
-844 DDKPDTPKKDE
+844 PKKDE
-855 PKQNP
+855 PKDTNP
-860 KPNPDPKKDEPED
+860 KSEDPKN
-873 TKSDEPKDTD
+873 
-883 PKSDDPKD
+883 
-891 NEKPKDPESKPDE
+891 NEKPKDPESKH
-904 SKPDDPKDPDTDDT
+904 DDPKPDTPKDPGTDDT
-918 ESNDPPQYEDP
+918 ESNDPHQHEDP

-951 SINNDLDSNNSQS
+951 SMNNDLDSNNSQS
-964 NESSFDNNNSDSK
+964 NESSFDNNNADSK

>member
-76 YVDGDSTDNHANTNK
+76 YVDGDSTDNHADTNK
-91 TNKILRPGSNLTL
+91 TNKILRPGSKLTL
-104 RATAKFIVPED
+104 RATAKFIVPEA

-130 LTVNANDFVVYAG
+130 LTVNANDFVVDAG
-143 NVANKVVQISDSKSF
+143 SVANKVVQISDSKSF
-158 GNHNL
+158 DNHNL

-174 YNEWSSDFATEMPHL
+174 YNEWSSDFANEMPYL
-189 ASIKGVN
+189 AAIKGVN
-196 HSGNVLSNGDVIKNN
+196 HSGNVLSNGDVVKNN
-211 RTVSI
+211 QTVSI
-216 EIHTVVNSN
+216 EIPTVVDSN
-225 AKTSDLVDLKN
+225 ANTSDLVDLQN

-249 SYMPFPTPMEYT
+249 SYMPFPTPIEYT
-261 STIGGLRDFPNDRIL
+261 STIGGLKDFPNDKIL
-276 QKNPCLVRSD
+276 QDNPCLVRSD

-292 GRDNYG
+292 GRDDYG

-312 YDGRSTMVESQ
+312 YDSRSTMVESQ
-323 NGVWSPQLIPANIE
+323 NGVWLPQLIPANIE

-359 IPFGSKDYA
+359 IPFGSKDYT
-368 LNGTKQVFKNHHLTV
+368 LNGTKQALKNHHLTV
-383 FRSPNNNDEARKIMA
+383 FRSPNNNAEARKIMG
-398 NIGIEKVAYG
+398 NIGIEKVAYE

-456 NGIWMSG
+456 DGIWMSG
-463 EASAYIKS
+463 KASASIKS

-513 VPIEIVIPASLSGRV
+513 VPIEIVIPSSLSGRV

-556 GDSTVIDINGNKVN
+556 GDSTVIDINGNEVK
-570 PITTTSPDGSYEFT
+570 PITTTSPDGYYEFT

-602 YFGFTYTR
+602 YFGFTYTH

-627 TDRSVTEKGS
+627 TDRSVIENVS
-637 AATDNSASKD
+637 SETDNSTSKN
-647 SYVGNINLSAGEDKK
+647 SYVGNISLSAGEDKK

-667 AFKKDDPKK
+667 AFKKDE
-676 DDPKDPKPNPDPKK
+676 PKDPKPNTEPKNPQPK
-690 DDPKDPKPNP
+690 HEDPKDPKQNPNP
-700 DPKKDDPKDPDH
+700 KD
-712 KPKPKNPQPD
+712 
-722 PKNPKEPK
+722 
-730 PKDPKP
+730 
-736 KDPQPKPKTDPKN
+736 

-754 PKDPDN
+754 PKSKDPN
-760 KPKPN
+760 PKDPN
-765 PEPKQ
+765 PE
-770 DDPKDPKPKPKT
+770 KDK
-782 DPKNDNPVKPDT
+782 
-794 PKSPDPKKDDPKKD
+794 
-808 EPNPKDKPNN
+808 PKDKPNN

-825 VPDPKPED
+825 VPDTKPED

-844 DDKPDTPKKDE
+844 DDKSDTPKEPESKE
-855 PKQNP
+855 PKNP
-860 KPNPDPKKDEPED
+860 KPNDETKKDEPED
-873 TKSDEPKDTD
+873 PDPKDTN
-883 PKSDDPKD
+883 PKSENPKD
-891 NEKPKDPESKPDE
+891 NENPKNPESKPDDPK
-904 SKPDDPKDPDTDDT
+904 SDTPKDPDTDDT
-918 ESNDPPQYEDP
+918 EPNDPPQYEDP
-929 QPKEDP
+929 QPKED
-935 SEPNHS
+935 SSGPNHS
-941 EIREL
+941 EIRES

-951 SINNDLDSNNSQS
+951 SSNNDLDSNNSQP
-964 NESSFDNNNSDSK
+964 NESSFDNNNADFK
-977 QERVRDK
+977 QEHVRDK

>member
-76 YVDGDSTDNHANTNK
+76 YVDGDSTDNHADTNK
-91 TNKILRPGSNLTL
+91 TNKILRPGSKLTL
-104 RATAKFIVPED
+104 RATAKFIVPEA

-130 LTVNANDFVVYAG
+130 LTVNANDFVVDAG
-143 NVANKVVQISDSKSF
+143 SVANKVVQISDSKSF
-158 GNHNL
+158 DNHNL

-174 YNEWSSDFATEMPHL
+174 YNEWSSDFANEMPYL
-189 ASIKGVN
+189 AAIKGVN
-196 HSGNVLSNGDVIKNN
+196 HSGNVLSNGDVVKNN
-211 RTVSI
+211 QTVSI
-216 EIHTVVNSN
+216 EIPTVVDSN
-225 AKTSDLVDLKN
+225 ANTSDLVDLQN

-249 SYMPFPTPMEYT
+249 SYMPFPTPIEYT
-261 STIGGLRDFPNDRIL
+261 STIGGLKDFPNDKIL
-276 QKNPCLVRSD
+276 QDNPCLVRSD

-312 YDGRSTMVESQ
+312 YDGRRTMVESQ
-323 NGVWSPQLIPANIE
+323 NGVFLPQLIPANIE

-359 IPFGSKDYA
+359 IPFGSKNYA

-408 NTEVFGDILDSKYF
+408 DTEVFGDILDSKYF
-422 DGWGTVPEQ
+422 DGWGTVPKQ

-463 EASAYIKS
+463 KASAYIKS

-602 YFGFTYTR
+602 YFGFTYTH

-627 TDRSVTEKGS
+627 TDRSVIENVS
-637 AATDNSASKD
+637 SETDNSTSKN
-647 SYVGNINLSAGEDKK
+647 SYVGNISLSAGEDKK

-667 AFKKDDPKK
+667 AFKKDE
-676 DDPKDPKPNPDPKK
+676 PKDPKSNPE
-690 DDPKDPKPNP
+690 
-700 DPKKDDPKDPDH
+700 
-712 KPKPKNPQPD
+712 PKNPQPK
-722 PKNPKEPK
+722 PEN
-730 PKDPKP
+730 PKDPE
-736 KDPQPKPKTDPKN
+736 

-770 DDPKDPKPKPKT
+770 DDPKDSKPKPKT

-794 PKSPDPKKDDPKKD
+794 PKSPDPKDPK
-808 EPNPKDKPNN
+808 KDKPNN

-825 VPDPKPED
+825 VPDTKPED
-833 PKKPDNPTKPK
+833 PKKPD
-844 DDKPDTPKKDE
+844 TPKE
-855 PKQNP
+855 
-860 KPNPDPKKDEPED
+860 
-873 TKSDEPKDTD
+873 
-883 PKSDDPKD
+883 
-891 NEKPKDPESKPDE
+891 PESKPDDPK
-904 SKPDDPKDPDTDDT
+904 SDTPKDPDTDDT

-929 QPKEDP
+929 QPKED
-935 SEPNHS
+935 SSGPNHS
-941 EIREL
+941 EIRES

-951 SINNDLDSNNSQS
+951 SSNNDLDSNNSQS
-964 NESSFDNNNSDSK
+964 NESSFDNNNADSK

-1003 ALGATNKIKR
+1003 SLGATNKIKR

>member
-35 TNRENIPTNKSSI
+35 TNHENIPTNKSSI
-48 NNIDLIPAPTQHFGK
+48 DNMDLIPAPTQHFGK

-70 VRTSIS
+70 VRTSIN
-76 YVDGDSTDNHANTNK
+76 YVDGDSTYNHANTNK
-91 TNKILRPGSNLTL
+91 TNKILRPGSKLTL
-104 RATAKFIVPED
+104 QATAKFIVPED

-130 LTVNANDFVVYAG
+130 LTVDVNNFAVNAG
-143 NVANKVVQISDSKSF
+143 GVASKVVELSDSSTF
-158 GNHNL
+158 A
-163 GNYNLFDVYFN
+163 NYNLFDVYFN

-211 RTVSI
+211 QTVFI
-216 EIHTVVNSN
+216 EIPTVVNSN
-225 AKTSDLVDLKN
+225 ANTSDLVDLQN

-249 SYMPFPTPMEYT
+249 SYMPLPKSIEYT
-261 STIGGLRDFPNDRIL
+261 SEIGGIEKFQNDPIL
-276 QKNPCLVRSD
+276 KNNPCLVRSD
-286 LVTGWD
+286 LVTGWKGQGD
-292 GRDNYG
+292 YG
-298 FWFTGLSME
+298 FWFTGLAME

-312 YDGRSTMVESQ
+312 YEGRHTAVRSLKDYTF
-323 NGVWSPQLIPANIE
+323 NQLIPADLE
-337 HNQFVTIY
+337 YNQFVTIR
-345 RNGNDNNPI
+345 RNNSGNNPI
-354 KLRFK
+354 KLRLK
-359 IPFGSKDYA
+359 IPFGSKNYA
-368 LNGTKQVFKNHHLTV
+368 LNGTKQVFEDHHLTV
-383 FRSPNNNDEARKIMA
+383 FRWPNASAEARNLMENA
-398 NIGIEKVAYG
+398 GIDKVQYGGEK
-408 NTEVFGDILDSKYF
+408 VFGDTLPEKSFAD
-422 DGWGTVPEQ
+422 WGTYGKQ
-431 SRPSELLISGEFNP
+431 NRPAELFVSGVFNS
-445 DSTVFGPDNIS
+445 DSTVFGPDDINK
-456 NGIWMSG
+456 GIWLQGNSKASITTYY
-463 EASAYIKS
+463 ESPSCESVYSNSAYS
-471 YYRALDCN
+471 DEELA
-479 DNYPDN
+479 
-485 TLKYP
+485 YP
-490 PIINKIQETVATY
+490 PIISKIQETVATY
-503 ARSNRSKVST
+503 ARSDRSKVST

-584 NLLPGSYVVKF
+584 NLLPGNYVVKF

-637 AATDNSASKD
+637 AETDNSASKD
-647 SYVGNINLSAGEDKK
+647 SYVGNISLSAGEDKK

-667 AFKKDDPKK
+667 AFKKDEPKDPKDPKK
-676 DDPKDPKPNPDPKK
+676 DDPE
-690 DDPKDPKPNP
+690 PKDN
-700 DPKKDDPKDPDH
+700 
-712 KPKPKNPQPD
+712 
-722 PKNPKEPK
+722 
-730 PKDPKP
+730 
-736 KDPQPKPKTDPKN
+736 
-749 PKKDK
+749 

-765 PEPKQ
+765 PEPK
-770 DDPKDPKPKPKT
+770 KDE
-782 DPKNDNPVKPDT
+782 
-794 PKSPDPKKDDPKKD
+794 PKKD
-808 EPNPKDKPNN
+808 EPNPKDKPKE

-825 VPDPKPED
+825 VPDPKPDD
-833 PKKPDNPTKPK
+833 PKTDDPKEPEPKNPKPED
-844 DDKPDTPKKDE
+844 PKKDE
-855 PKQNP
+855 PKDTNP
-860 KPNPDPKKDEPED
+860 KSEDPKN
-873 TKSDEPKDTD
+873 
-883 PKSDDPKD
+883 
-891 NEKPKDPESKPDE
+891 NEKPKDPESKPDDP
-904 SKPDDPKDPDTDDT
+904 KPDTPKDPGTDDT
-918 ESNDPPQYEDP
+918 ESNDPPQHEDP

-951 SINNDLDSNNSQS
+951 SMNNDLDSNNSQS
-964 NESSFDNNNSDSK
+964 NESSFDNNNADSK

-1013 YFCKGKHRQ
+1013 YFCKGKHRQYIVRKFR

>member
-70 VRTSIS
+70 IRTSIS
-76 YVDGDSTDNHANTNK
+76 YVDGDSTDNHADTNK
-91 TNKILRPGSNLTL
+91 TNKILRPGSKLTL
-104 RATAKFIVPED
+104 RATAKFIVPEA

-130 LTVNANDFVVYAG
+130 LTVNANDFVVDAG
-143 NVANKVVQISDSKSF
+143 SVANKVVQISDSKSF
-158 GNHNL
+158 DNHNL

-174 YNEWSSDFATEMPHL
+174 YNEWSSDFANEMPYL
-189 ASIKGVN
+189 AAIKGVN
-196 HSGNVLSNGDVIKNN
+196 HSGNVLSNGDVVKNN
-211 RTVSI
+211 QTVSI
-216 EIHTVVNSN
+216 EIPTVVDSN
-225 AKTSDLVDLKN
+225 ANTSDLVDLQN

-249 SYMPFPTPMEYT
+249 SYMPFPTPIEYT
-261 STIGGLRDFPNDRIL
+261 STIGGLKDFPNDKIL
-276 QKNPCLVRSD
+276 QDNPCLVRSD

-292 GRDNYG
+292 GRDDYG

-312 YDGRSTMVESQ
+312 YDSRSTMVESQ
-323 NGVWSPQLIPANIE
+323 NGVWLPQLIPANIE

-359 IPFGSKDYA
+359 IPFGSKDYT
-368 LNGTKQVFKNHHLTV
+368 LNGTKQALKNHHLTV
-383 FRSPNNNDEARKIMA
+383 FRSPNNNAEARKIMG
-398 NIGIEKVAYG
+398 NIGIEKVAYE

-463 EASAYIKS
+463 KASASIKS

-479 DNYPDN
+479 DNYPDS

-637 AATDNSASKD
+637 AATDNSSSKD

-667 AFKKDDPKK
+667 AFKKDEPKDPKPNTEPKNPEPK
-676 DDPKDPKPNPDPKK
+676 DKPKDPKPNP
-690 DDPKDPKPNP
+690 
-700 DPKKDDPKDPDH
+700 
-712 KPKPKNPQPD
+712 
-722 PKNPKEPK
+722 E
-730 PKDPKP
+730 
-736 KDPQPKPKTDPKN
+736 
-749 PKKDK
+749 
-754 PKDPDN
+754 
-760 KPKPN
+760 
-765 PEPKQ
+765 
-770 DDPKDPKPKPKT
+770 
-782 DPKNDNPVKPDT
+782 
-794 PKSPDPKKDDPKKD
+794 PKSPDPKKD

-825 VPDPKPED
+825 VHDPKPDD
-833 PKKPDNPTKPK
+833 PKKPDNPKKPK
-844 DDKPDTPKKDE
+844 DDKPDNPKEPESKD
-855 PKQNP
+855 PKQD
-860 KPNPDPKKDEPED
+860 PDPKKDDPED
-873 TKSDEPKDTD
+873 PDPKDTNPKSDTPKDNENPKEPESEPDD
-883 PKSDDPKD
+883 PKSDT
-891 NEKPKDPESKPDE
+891 PDG
-904 SKPDDPKDPDTDDT
+904 PDTDYT

-929 QPKEDP
+929 QPKEDS
-935 SEPNHS
+935 SEPNQS

-951 SINNDLDSNNSQS
+951 NINNDLDSNNSQS
-964 NESSFDNNNSDSK
+964 NESSFDNNNADFK
-977 QERVRDK
+977 QEHVRDK

-1003 ALGATNKIKR
+1003 ALGATNKIKS

>member
-76 YVDGDSTDNHANTNK
+76 YVDGDSTDNHADTNK
-91 TNKILRPGSNLTL
+91 TNKILRPGSKLTL
-104 RATAKFIVPED
+104 RATAKFIVPEA

-130 LTVNANDFVVYAG
+130 LTVNANDFVVDAG
-143 NVANKVVQISDSKSF
+143 SVANKVVQISDSKSF
-158 GNHNL
+158 DNHNL

-174 YNEWSSDFATEMPHL
+174 YNEWSSDFANEMPYL
-189 ASIKGVN
+189 AAIKGVN
-196 HSGNVLSNGDVIKNN
+196 HSGNVLSNGDVVKNN
-211 RTVSI
+211 QTVSI
-216 EIHTVVNSN
+216 EIPTVVDSN
-225 AKTSDLVDLKN
+225 ANTSDLVDLQN

-249 SYMPFPTPMEYT
+249 SYMPFPTPIEYT
-261 STIGGLRDFPNDRIL
+261 STIGGLKDFPNDKIL
-276 QKNPCLVRSD
+276 QDNPCLVRSD

-292 GRDNYG
+292 GRDDYG

-312 YDGRSTMVESQ
+312 YDSRSTMVESQ
-323 NGVWSPQLIPANIE
+323 NGVWLPQLIPANIE

-359 IPFGSKDYA
+359 IPFGSKDYT
-368 LNGTKQVFKNHHLTV
+368 LNGTKQALKNHHLTV
-383 FRSPNNNDEARKIMA
+383 FRSPNNNAEARKIMG
-398 NIGIEKVAYG
+398 NIGIEKVAYE

-463 EASAYIKS
+463 KASASIKS

-479 DNYPDN
+479 DNYPDS

-556 GDSTVIDINGNKVN
+556 GDSTVIDINGNEVK
-570 PITTTSPDGSYEFT
+570 PITTTSPDGYYEFT

-602 YFGFTYTR
+602 YFGFTYTH

-627 TDRSVTEKGS
+627 TDRSVIENVS
-637 AATDNSASKD
+637 SETDNSTSKN
-647 SYVGNINLSAGEDKK
+647 SYVGNISLSAGEDKK

-667 AFKKDDPKK
+667 AFKKDE
-676 DDPKDPKPNPDPKK
+676 PKDPKPNTE
-690 DDPKDPKPNP
+690 
-700 DPKKDDPKDPDH
+700 
-712 KPKPKNPQPD
+712 PKN
-722 PKNPKEPK
+722 
-730 PKDPKP
+730 
-736 KDPQPKPKTDPKN
+736 
-749 PKKDK
+749 
-754 PKDPDN
+754 
-760 KPKPN
+760 PKPN
-765 PEPKQ
+765 PEPK
-770 DDPKDPKPKPKT
+770 
-782 DPKNDNPVKPDT
+782 
-794 PKSPDPKKDDPKKD
+794 SPDPKKD

-825 VPDPKPED
+825 VHDPKPDD
-833 PKKPDNPTKPK
+833 PKKPDNPKKPK
-844 DDKPDTPKKDE
+844 DDKPDNPKEPESKD
-855 PKQNP
+855 PKQD
-860 KPNPDPKKDEPED
+860 PDPKKDDPED
-873 TKSDEPKDTD
+873 PDPKDTNPKSDTPKDNENPKEPESEPDD
-883 PKSDDPKD
+883 PKSDT
-891 NEKPKDPESKPDE
+891 PDG
-904 SKPDDPKDPDTDDT
+904 PDTDYT

-929 QPKEDP
+929 QPKEDS
-935 SEPNHS
+935 SEPNQS

-951 SINNDLDSNNSQS
+951 NINNDLDSNNSQS
-964 NESSFDNNNSDSK
+964 NESSFDNNNADFK
-977 QERVRDK
+977 QEHVRDK

-1003 ALGATNKIKR
+1003 ALGATNKIKS

>member
-76 YVDGDSTDNHANTNK
+76 YVDGDSTDNHADTNK
-91 TNKILRPGSNLTL
+91 TNKILRPGSKLTL
-104 RATAKFIVPED
+104 RATAKFIVPEA

-130 LTVNANDFVVYAG
+130 LTVNANDFVVDAG
-143 NVANKVVQISDSKSF
+143 SVANKVVQISDSKSF
-158 GNHNL
+158 DNHNL

-174 YNEWSSDFATEMPHL
+174 YNEWSSDFANEMPYL
-189 ASIKGVN
+189 AAIKGVN
-196 HSGNVLSNGDVIKNN
+196 HSGNVLSNGDVVKNN
-211 RTVSI
+211 QTVSI
-216 EIHTVVNSN
+216 EIPTVVDSN
-225 AKTSDLVDLKN
+225 ANTSDLVDLQN

-249 SYMPFPTPMEYT
+249 SYMPFPTPIEYT
-261 STIGGLRDFPNDRIL
+261 STIGGLKDFPNDKIL
-276 QKNPCLVRSD
+276 QDNPCLVRSD

-292 GRDNYG
+292 GRDDYG

-312 YDGRSTMVESQ
+312 YDSRSTMVESQ
-323 NGVWSPQLIPANIE
+323 NGVWLPQLIPANIE

-368 LNGTKQVFKNHHLTV
+368 LNGTKQALKNHHLTV
-383 FRSPNNNDEARKIMA
+383 FRSPNNNAEARKIMG
-398 NIGIEKVAYG
+398 NIGIEKVAYE

-463 EASAYIKS
+463 KASASIKS

-479 DNYPDN
+479 DNYPDS

-556 GDSTVIDINGNKVN
+556 GDSTVIDINGNEVK
-570 PITTTSPDGSYEFT
+570 PITTTSPDGYYEFT

-602 YFGFTYTR
+602 YFGFTYTH

-627 TDRSVTEKGS
+627 TDRSVIENVS
-637 AATDNSASKD
+637 SETDNSTSKN
-647 SYVGNINLSAGEDKK
+647 SYVGNISLSAGEDKK

-667 AFKKDDPKK
+667 AFKKDE
-676 DDPKDPKPNPDPKK
+676 PKDPKPNTEPKNPQPK
-690 DDPKDPKPNP
+690 HEDPKDPKQNPNP
-700 DPKKDDPKDPDH
+700 KDPKKD
-712 KPKPKNPQPD
+712 KPKS
-722 PKNPKEPK
+722 
-730 PKDPKP
+730 KDPKP
-736 KDPQPKPKTDPKN
+736 KDPQPKPENPKDPE

-765 PEPKQ
+765 PEPK
-770 DDPKDPKPKPKT
+770 KT
-782 DPKNDNPVKPDT
+782 DPKDYNPVKPDT
-794 PKSPDPKKDDPKKD
+794 PKSPDPKKDDPK
-808 EPNPKDKPNN
+808 PKDKPNN

-825 VPDPKPED
+825 VPDTKPED

-844 DDKPDTPKKDE
+844 DDKPDTPKEPE
-855 PKQNP
+855 PKEP
-860 KPNPDPKKDEPED
+860 KPEDPKR
-873 TKSDEPKDTD
+873 DEPKDTY
-883 PKSDDPKD
+883 PKSEDPKD
-891 NEKPKDPESKPDE
+891 NEN
-904 SKPDDPKDPDTDDT
+904 PKDPDTDDT

-929 QPKEDP
+929 QPKEDS
-935 SEPNHS
+935 SESNHS

-964 NESSFDNNNSDSK
+964 NESSFDNNNADSK

-1013 YFCKGKHRQ
+1013 YLCKGKHRQ

>member
-76 YVDGDSTDNHANTNK
+76 YVDGDSTDNHADTNK
-91 TNKILRPGSNLTL
+91 TNKILRPGSKLTL
-104 RATAKFIVPED
+104 RATAKFIVPEA

-130 LTVNANDFVVYAG
+130 LTVNANDFVVDAG
-143 NVANKVVQISDSKSF
+143 SVANKVVQISDSKSF
-158 GNHNL
+158 DNHNL

-174 YNEWSSDFATEMPHL
+174 YNEWSSDFANEMPYL
-189 ASIKGVN
+189 AAIKGVN
-196 HSGNVLSNGDVIKNN
+196 HSGNVLSNGDVVKNN
-211 RTVSI
+211 QTVSI
-216 EIHTVVNSN
+216 EIPTVVDSN
-225 AKTSDLVDLKN
+225 ANTSDLVDLQN

-249 SYMPFPTPMEYT
+249 SYMPFPTPIEYT
-261 STIGGLRDFPNDRIL
+261 STIGGLKDFPNDKIL
-276 QKNPCLVRSD
+276 QDNPCLVRSD

-292 GRDNYG
+292 GRDDYG

-312 YDGRSTMVESQ
+312 YDSRSTMVESQ
-323 NGVWSPQLIPANIE
+323 NGVWLPQLIPANIE

-359 IPFGSKDYA
+359 IPFGSKDYT
-368 LNGTKQVFKNHHLTV
+368 LNGTKQALKNHHLTV
-383 FRSPNNNDEARKIMA
+383 FRSPNNNAEARKIMG
-398 NIGIEKVAYG
+398 NIGIEKVAYE

-463 EASAYIKS
+463 KASASIKS

-479 DNYPDN
+479 DNYPDS

-490 PIINKIQETVATY
+490 PIINKFQETVATY

-556 GDSTVIDINGNKVN
+556 GDSTVIDINGNEVK
-570 PITTTSPDGSYEFT
+570 PITTTSPDGYYEFT

-602 YFGFTYTR
+602 YFGFTYTH

-627 TDRSVTEKGS
+627 TDRSVIENVS
-637 AATDNSASKD
+637 SETDNSTSKN
-647 SYVGNINLSAGEDKK
+647 SYVGNISLSAGEDKK

-667 AFKKDDPKK
+667 AFKNPE
-676 DDPKDPKPNPDPKK
+676 PKDPKPNPEPKNPEPKDKPKDPKQNPNPKDPKK
-690 DDPKDPKPNP
+690 D
-700 DPKKDDPKDPDH
+700 
-712 KPKPKNPQPD
+712 KPKS
-722 PKNPKEPK
+722 
-730 PKDPKP
+730 KDPKP
-736 KDPQPKPKTDPKN
+736 KDPN
-749 PKKDK
+749 PEKDK

-760 KPKPN
+760 KPKQN
-765 PEPKQ
+765 PEPK
-770 DDPKDPKPKPKT
+770 KT
-782 DPKNDNPVKPDT
+782 DPKDYNPVKPDT
-794 PKSPDPKKDDPKKD
+794 PKSPDPKKDDPK
-808 EPNPKDKPNN
+808 PKDKPNN

-825 VPDPKPED
+825 VPDTKPED

-844 DDKPDTPKKDE
+844 DDKSDTPKEPESKE
-855 PKQNP
+855 PKDP
-860 KPNPDPKKDEPED
+860 KPNDEPKKDEPED
-873 TKSDEPKDTD
+873 PDPKDTNPKSDTPKDNENPKEPESEPDD
-883 PKSDDPKD
+883 PKSDT
-891 NEKPKDPESKPDE
+891 PDG
-904 SKPDDPKDPDTDDT
+904 PDTDYT

-929 QPKEDP
+929 QPKEDS
-935 SEPNHS
+935 SEPNQS

-951 SINNDLDSNNSQS
+951 NINNDLDSNNSQS
-964 NESSFDNNNSDSK
+964 NESSFDNNNADFK
-977 QERVRDK
+977 QEHVRDK

-1003 ALGATNKIKR
+1003 ALGATNKIKS

>member
-76 YVDGDSTDNHANTNK
+76 YVDGDSTDNHADTNK
-91 TNKILRPGSNLTL
+91 TNKILRPGSKLTL
-104 RATAKFIVPED
+104 RATAKFIVPEA

-130 LTVNANDFVVYAG
+130 LTVNANDFVVDAG
-143 NVANKVVQISDSKSF
+143 SVANKVVQISDSKSF
-158 GNHNL
+158 DNHNL

-174 YNEWSSDFATEMPHL
+174 YNEWSSDFANEMPYL
-189 ASIKGVN
+189 AAIKGVN
-196 HSGNVLSNGDVIKNN
+196 HSGNVLSNGDVVKNN
-211 RTVSI
+211 QTVSI
-216 EIHTVVNSN
+216 EIPTVVDSN
-225 AKTSDLVDLKN
+225 ANTSDLVDLQN

-249 SYMPFPTPMEYT
+249 SYMPFPTPIEYT
-261 STIGGLRDFPNDRIL
+261 STIGGLKDFPNDKIL
-276 QKNPCLVRSD
+276 QDNPCLVRSD

-292 GRDNYG
+292 GRDDYG

-312 YDGRSTMVESQ
+312 YDSRSTMVESQ
-323 NGVWSPQLIPANIE
+323 NGVWLPQLIPANIE

-359 IPFGSKDYA
+359 IPFGSKDYT
-368 LNGTKQVFKNHHLTV
+368 LNGTKQALKNHHLTV
-383 FRSPNNNDEARKIMA
+383 FRSPNNNAEARKIMG
-398 NIGIEKVAYG
+398 NIGIEKVAYE

-456 NGIWMSG
+456 DGIWMSG
-463 EASAYIKS
+463 KASASIKS

-513 VPIEIVIPASLSGRV
+513 VPIEIVIPSSLSGRV

-556 GDSTVIDINGNKVN
+556 GDSTVIDINGNEVK
-570 PITTTSPDGSYEFT
+570 PITTTSPDGYYEFT

-602 YFGFTYTR
+602 YFGFTYTH

-627 TDRSVTEKGS
+627 TDRSVIENVS
-637 AATDNSASKD
+637 SETDNSTSKN
-647 SYVGNINLSAGEDKK
+647 SYVGNISLSAGEDKK

-667 AFKKDDPKK
+667 AFKKDE
-676 DDPKDPKPNPDPKK
+676 PKDPKPNTEPKNPQPK
-690 DDPKDPKPNP
+690 HEDPKDPKQNPNP
-700 DPKKDDPKDPDH
+700 KDPKKD
-712 KPKPKNPQPD
+712 KPKS
-722 PKNPKEPK
+722 
-730 PKDPKP
+730 KDPKP
-736 KDPQPKPKTDPKN
+736 KDPN
-749 PKKDK
+749 PEKDK

-760 KPKPN
+760 KPKQN
-765 PEPKQ
+765 PEPK
-770 DDPKDPKPKPKT
+770 KT
-782 DPKNDNPVKPDT
+782 DPKDYNPVKPDT
-794 PKSPDPKKDDPKKD
+794 PKSPDPKKDDPED
-808 EPNPKDKPNN
+808 
-818 PNYQDRD
+818 
-825 VPDPKPED
+825 PDPKD
-833 PKKPDNPTKPK
+833 TNPKS
-844 DDKPDTPKKDE
+844 DTPKDNE
-855 PKQNP
+855 NP
-860 KPNPDPKKDEPED
+860 KEPE
-873 TKSDEPKDTD
+873 SEPDD
-883 PKSDDPKD
+883 PKSDT
-891 NEKPKDPESKPDE
+891 PDG
-904 SKPDDPKDPDTDDT
+904 PDTDYT

-929 QPKEDP
+929 QPKEDS
-935 SEPNHS
+935 SEPNQS

-951 SINNDLDSNNSQS
+951 NINNDLDSNNSQS
-964 NESSFDNNNSDSK
+964 NESSFDNNNADFK
-977 QERVRDK
+977 QEHVRDK

-997 ASVAML
+997 ASVAMI
-1003 ALGATNKIKR
+1003 ALGATNKIKS

>member
-76 YVDGDSTDNHANTNK
+76 YVDGDSTDNHADTNK
-91 TNKILRPGSNLTL
+91 TNKILRPGSKLTL
-104 RATAKFIVPED
+104 RATAKFIVPEA

-130 LTVNANDFVVYAG
+130 LTVNANDFVVDAG
-143 NVANKVVQISDSKSF
+143 SVANKVVQISDSKSF
-158 GNHNL
+158 DNHNL

-174 YNEWSSDFATEMPHL
+174 YNEWSSDFANEMPYL
-189 ASIKGVN
+189 AAIKGVN
-196 HSGNVLSNGDVIKNN
+196 HSGNVLSNGDVVKNN
-211 RTVSI
+211 QTVSI
-216 EIHTVVNSN
+216 EIPTVVDSN
-225 AKTSDLVDLKN
+225 ANTSDLVDLQN

-249 SYMPFPTPMEYT
+249 SYMPFPTPIEYT
-261 STIGGLRDFPNDRIL
+261 STIGGLKDFPNDKIL
-276 QKNPCLVRSD
+276 QDNPCLVRSD

-292 GRDNYG
+292 GRDDYG

-312 YDGRSTMVESQ
+312 YDSRSTMVESQ
-323 NGVWSPQLIPANIE
+323 NGVWLPQLIPANIE

-359 IPFGSKDYA
+359 IPFGSKDYT
-368 LNGTKQVFKNHHLTV
+368 LNGTKQALKNHHLTV
-383 FRSPNNNDEARKIMA
+383 FRSPNNNAEARKIMG
-398 NIGIEKVAYG
+398 NIGIEKVAYE

-456 NGIWMSG
+456 DGIWMSG
-463 EASAYIKS
+463 KASASIKS

-513 VPIEIVIPASLSGRV
+513 VPIEIVIPSSLSGRV

-556 GDSTVIDINGNKVN
+556 GDSTVIDINGNEVK
-570 PITTTSPDGSYEFT
+570 PITTTSPDGYYEFT

-602 YFGFTYTR
+602 YFGFTYTH

-627 TDRSVTEKGS
+627 TDRSVIENVS
-637 AATDNSASKD
+637 SETDNSTSKN
-647 SYVGNINLSAGEDKK
+647 SYVGNISLSAGEDKK

-667 AFKKDDPKK
+667 AFKKDE
-676 DDPKDPKPNPDPKK
+676 PKDPKPNTEPKNPQPK
-690 DDPKDPKPNP
+690 HEDPKDPKQNPNP
-700 DPKKDDPKDPDH
+700 KDPKKD
-712 KPKPKNPQPD
+712 KPKS
-722 PKNPKEPK
+722 
-730 PKDPKP
+730 KDPKP
-736 KDPQPKPKTDPKN
+736 KDPN
-749 PKKDK
+749 PEKDK

-760 KPKPN
+760 KPKQN
-765 PEPKQ
+765 PEPK
-770 DDPKDPKPKPKT
+770 KT
-782 DPKNDNPVKPDT
+782 DPKDYNPVKPDT
-794 PKSPDPKKDDPKKD
+794 PKSPDPKKDDPED
-808 EPNPKDKPNN
+808 
-818 PNYQDRD
+818 
-825 VPDPKPED
+825 PDPKD
-833 PKKPDNPTKPK
+833 TNPKS
-844 DDKPDTPKKDE
+844 DTPKDNE
-855 PKQNP
+855 NP
-860 KPNPDPKKDEPED
+860 KEPE
-873 TKSDEPKDTD
+873 SEPDD
-883 PKSDDPKD
+883 PKSDT
-891 NEKPKDPESKPDE
+891 PDG
-904 SKPDDPKDPDTDDT
+904 PDTDYT

-929 QPKEDP
+929 QPKEDS
-935 SEPNHS
+935 SEPNQS

-951 SINNDLDSNNSQS
+951 NINNDLDSNNSQS
-964 NESSFDNNNSDSK
+964 NESSFDNNNADFK
-977 QERVRDK
+977 QEHVRDK

-1003 ALGATNKIKR
+1003 ALGATNKIKS

>member
-1 MKMKIVTAS
+1 MSEGRKYLMKMKIVTAS

-70 VRTSIS
+70 IRTSIS

-91 TNKILRPGSNLTL
+91 TNKILRPGSKLTL
-104 RATAKFIVPED
+104 RATAKFIVPEA

-130 LTVNANDFVVYAG
+130 LTVNANDFVVDAG
-143 NVANKVVQISDSKSF
+143 SVANKVVQISDSKSF

-174 YNEWSSDFATEMPHL
+174 YNEWSSDFANEMPYL
-189 ASIKGVN
+189 AAIKGVN

-211 RTVSI
+211 QTVSI
-216 EIHTVVNSN
+216 EIHTVIDSN

-312 YDGRSTMVESQ
+312 YYGRSTMVESQ
-323 NGVWSPQLIPANIE
+323 NGVFLPQLIPANIE

-359 IPFGSKDYA
+359 IPFGSKNYA
-368 LNGTKQVFKNHHLTV
+368 LNGTKQVFENHHLTV

-422 DGWGTVPEQ
+422 DGWGTVPRQ

-463 EASAYIKS
+463 KASAYIKS

-513 VPIEIVIPASLSGRV
+513 VPVEIVIPASLSGRV

-584 NLLPGSYVVKF
+584 NLLPGNYVVKF

-627 TDRSVTEKGS
+627 TDRSVTENGS
-637 AATDNSASKD
+637 AETDNSASKN
-647 SYVGNINLSAGEDKK
+647 SYVGNISLSAGEDKK

-667 AFKKDDPKK
+667 AFKKDEPKK
-676 DDPKDPKPNPDPKK
+676 DE
-690 DDPKDPKPNP
+690 
-700 DPKKDDPKDPDH
+700 
-712 KPKPKNPQPD
+712 PKNPQP
-722 PKNPKEPK
+722 K
-730 PKDPKP
+730 PE
-736 KDPQPKPKTDPKN
+736 DPKN
-749 PKKDK
+749 PKK
-754 PKDPDN
+754 
-760 KPKPN
+760 
-765 PEPKQ
+765 E
-770 DDPKDPKPKPKT
+770 PKT

-794 PKSPDPKKDDPKKD
+794 PKSSDPKKD
-808 EPNPKDKPNN
+808 EPKQNPKQNPKPNPKDKPNN

-825 VPDPKPED
+825 VPDPKSED

-844 DDKPDTPKKDE
+844 DDKPDNPKEPESKD
-855 PKQNP
+855 PKQD
-860 KPNPDPKKDEPED
+860 PDPKKDDPED
-873 TKSDEPKDTD
+873 PDPKDTNPKSDTPKDNENPKEPESEPDD
-883 PKSDDPKD
+883 PKSDT
-891 NEKPKDPESKPDE
+891 PDG
-904 SKPDDPKDPDTDDT
+904 PDTDYT

-929 QPKEDP
+929 QPKEDS
-935 SEPNHS
+935 SEPNQS

-951 SINNDLDSNNSQS
+951 NINNDLDSNNSQS
-964 NESSFDNNNSDSK
+964 NESSFDNNNADFK
-977 QERVRDK
+977 QEHVRDK

-1003 ALGATNKIKR
+1003 ALGATNKIKS

>member
-20 LSSSALAQSSNDNAF
+20 LSSSALAQPSNDNAF
-35 TNRENIPTNKSSI
+35 TNHENIPTNKSSI

-76 YVDGDSTDNHANTNK
+76 YVDGDSTDNHADTNKTNK
-91 TNKILRPGSNLTL
+91 TNKILRPGSKLTL
-104 RATAKFIVPED
+104 RATAKFIVPEA

-130 LTVNANDFVVYAG
+130 LTVNANDFVVDAG
-143 NVANKVVQISDSKSF
+143 NVANKVVQISYSKSF

-211 RTVSI
+211 QTVSI
-216 EIHTVVNSN
+216 EIPTVVDSN
-225 AKTSDLVDLKN
+225 ANTSDLVDLKN

-249 SYMPFPTPMEYT
+249 SYMPFPTPIEYT
-261 STIGGLRDFPNDRIL
+261 STIGGLKDFPNDKIL
-276 QKNPCLVRSD
+276 QDNPCLVRSD

-292 GRDNYG
+292 GRDDYG

-323 NGVWSPQLIPANIE
+323 NGVWLPQLIPANIE

-359 IPFGSKDYA
+359 IPFGSKNYA
-368 LNGTKQVFKNHHLTV
+368 LNGTKQALKNHHLTV
-383 FRSPNNNDEARKIMA
+383 FRSPNNNAEARKIMG
-398 NIGIEKVAYG
+398 NIGIEKVAYE

-463 EASAYIKS
+463 KASASIKS

-479 DNYPDN
+479 DNYPDS

-556 GDSTVIDINGNKVN
+556 GDSTVIDINGNEVK
-570 PITTTSPDGSYEFT
+570 PITTTSPDGYYEFT

-602 YFGFTYTR
+602 YFGFTYTH

-627 TDRSVTEKGS
+627 TDRSVIENGS

-676 DDPKDPKPNPDPKK
+676 DE
-690 DDPKDPKPNP
+690 PKDPKPNP

-808 EPNPKDKPNN
+808 EPED
-818 PNYQDRD
+818 
-825 VPDPKPED
+825 PDPK
-833 PKKPDNPTKPK
+833 
-844 DDKPDTPKKDE
+844 DT
-855 PKQNP
+855 NP
-860 KPNPDPKKDEPED
+860 KSEN
-873 TKSDEPKDTD
+873 
-883 PKSDDPKD
+883 PKD
-891 NEKPKDPESKPDE
+891 NENPKNPESKPDDPK
-904 SKPDDPKDPDTDDT
+904 SDTPKDPDTDDT

-929 QPKEDP
+929 QPKED
-935 SEPNHS
+935 SSGPNHS
-941 EIREL
+941 EIRES

-951 SINNDLDSNNSQS
+951 SSNNDLDSNNSQS
-964 NESSFDNNNSDSK
+964 NESSFDNNNADFK
-977 QERVRDK
+977 QEHVRDK

-1013 YFCKGKHRQ
+1013 YLCRGKHRQ

>member
-76 YVDGDSTDNHANTNK
+76 YVDGDSTDNHADTNK
-91 TNKILRPGSNLTL
+91 TNKILRPGSKLTL
-104 RATAKFIVPED
+104 RATAKFIVPEA

-130 LTVNANDFVVYAG
+130 LTVNANDFVVDAG

-158 GNHNL
+158 DNHNL

-174 YNEWSSDFATEMPHL
+174 YNEWSSDFANEMPYL
-189 ASIKGVN
+189 AAIKGVN
-196 HSGNVLSNGDVIKNN
+196 HSGNVLSNGDVVKNN
-211 RTVSI
+211 QTVSI
-216 EIHTVVNSN
+216 EIPTVVDSN
-225 AKTSDLVDLKN
+225 ANTSDLVDLQN

-249 SYMPFPTPMEYT
+249 SYMPFPTPIEYT
-261 STIGGLRDFPNDRIL
+261 STIGGLKDFPNDKIL
-276 QKNPCLVRSD
+276 QDNPCLVRSD

-292 GRDNYG
+292 GRDDYG

-312 YDGRSTMVESQ
+312 YDSRSTMVESQ
-323 NGVWSPQLIPANIE
+323 NGVWLPQLIPANIE

-359 IPFGSKDYA
+359 IPFGSKNYA
-368 LNGTKQVFKNHHLTV
+368 LNGTKQALKNHHLTV
-383 FRSPNNNDEARKIMA
+383 FRLPNNNAEARKIMG
-398 NIGIEKVAYG
+398 NIGIEKVAYE

-463 EASAYIKS
+463 KASAYIKS

-602 YFGFTYTR
+602 YFGFTYTH

-637 AATDNSASKD
+637 AETDNSASKD
-647 SYVGNINLSAGEDKK
+647 SYVGNINLSLGEDKK

-667 AFKKDDPKK
+667 AFKKD
-676 DDPKDPKPNPDPKK
+676 
-690 DDPKDPKPNP
+690 
-700 DPKKDDPKDPDH
+700 
-712 KPKPKNPQPD
+712 KPKNP
-722 PKNPKEPK
+722 
-730 PKDPKP
+730 
-736 KDPQPKPKTDPKN
+736 
-749 PKKDK
+749 
-754 PKDPDN
+754 
-760 KPKPN
+760 
-765 PEPKQ
+765 
-770 DDPKDPKPKPKT
+770 
-782 DPKNDNPVKPDT
+782 DT
-794 PKSPDPKKDDPKKD
+794 K
-808 EPNPKDKPNN
+808 PKDKPNN

-825 VPDPKPED
+825 VPDTKPED
-833 PKKPDNPTKPK
+833 PKEPDNPTKPK
-844 DDKPDTPKKDE
+844 DDKPDTPKEPESKD
-855 PKQNP
+855 PKDP
-860 KPNPDPKKDEPED
+860 DPNDEPKKDETED
-873 TKSDEPKDTD
+873 PDPKDTN
-883 PKSDDPKD
+883 PKSENPKD
-891 NEKPKDPESKPDE
+891 NENPKNPESKPDDPK
-904 SKPDDPKDPDTDDT
+904 SDTPKDPDTDDT

-929 QPKEDP
+929 QPKEDS

-941 EIREL
+941 EIRES
-946 DNPIP
+946 DNPI
-951 SINNDLDSNNSQS
+951 SSSNNDLDSNNSQS
-964 NESSFDNNNSDSK
+964 NESSFDNNNADSK

-1003 ALGATNKIKR
+1003 SLGATNKIKR

>member
-76 YVDGDSTDNHANTNK
+76 YVDGDSTDNHADTNK
-91 TNKILRPGSNLTL
+91 TNKILRPGSKLTL
-104 RATAKFIVPED
+104 RATAKFIVPEA

-130 LTVNANDFVVYAG
+130 LTVNANDFVVDAG
-143 NVANKVVQISDSKSF
+143 SVANKVVQISDSKSF
-158 GNHNL
+158 DNHNL

-174 YNEWSSDFATEMPHL
+174 YNEWSSDFANEMPYL
-189 ASIKGVN
+189 AAIKGVN
-196 HSGNVLSNGDVIKNN
+196 HSGNVLSNGDVVKNN
-211 RTVSI
+211 QTVSI
-216 EIHTVVNSN
+216 EIPTVVDSN
-225 AKTSDLVDLKN
+225 ANTSDLVDLQN

-249 SYMPFPTPMEYT
+249 SYMPFPTPIEYT
-261 STIGGLRDFPNDRIL
+261 STIGGLKDFPNDKIL
-276 QKNPCLVRSD
+276 QDNPCLVRSD

-292 GRDNYG
+292 GRDDYG

-312 YDGRSTMVESQ
+312 YDSRSTMVESQ
-323 NGVWSPQLIPANIE
+323 NGVWLPQLIPANIE

-359 IPFGSKDYA
+359 IPFGSKDYT
-368 LNGTKQVFKNHHLTV
+368 LNGTKQALKNHHLTV
-383 FRSPNNNDEARKIMA
+383 FRSPNNNAEARKIMG
-398 NIGIEKVAYG
+398 NIGIEKVAYE

-456 NGIWMSG
+456 DGIWMSG
-463 EASAYIKS
+463 KASASIKS

-513 VPIEIVIPASLSGRV
+513 VPIEIVIPSSLSGRV

-556 GDSTVIDINGNKVN
+556 GDSTVIDINGNEVK
-570 PITTTSPDGSYEFT
+570 PITTTSPDGYYEFT

-602 YFGFTYTR
+602 YFGFTYTH

-627 TDRSVTEKGS
+627 TDRSVIENVS
-637 AATDNSASKD
+637 SETDNSTSKN
-647 SYVGNINLSAGEDKK
+647 SYVGNISLSAGEDKK

-667 AFKKDDPKK
+667 AFKKDEPKDPKPNTEPKNPEPK
-676 DDPKDPKPNPDPKK
+676 DKPKDPKPNP
-690 DDPKDPKPNP
+690 
-700 DPKKDDPKDPDH
+700 
-712 KPKPKNPQPD
+712 
-722 PKNPKEPK
+722 E
-730 PKDPKP
+730 
-736 KDPQPKPKTDPKN
+736 
-749 PKKDK
+749 
-754 PKDPDN
+754 
-760 KPKPN
+760 
-765 PEPKQ
+765 
-770 DDPKDPKPKPKT
+770 
-782 DPKNDNPVKPDT
+782 
-794 PKSPDPKKDDPKKD
+794 PKSPDPKKD

-825 VPDPKPED
+825 VHDPKPDD
-833 PKKPDNPTKPK
+833 PKKPDNPKKPK
-844 DDKPDTPKKDE
+844 DDKPDNPKEPESKD
-855 PKQNP
+855 PKQD
-860 KPNPDPKKDEPED
+860 PDPKKDDPED
-873 TKSDEPKDTD
+873 PDPKDTN
-883 PKSDDPKD
+883 PKSDTPKD
-891 NEKPKDPESKPDE
+891 NENPKEPE
-904 SKPDDPKDPDTDDT
+904 SKPDDPKSDTPDGPDTDYT

-929 QPKEDP
+929 QPKEDS
-935 SEPNHS
+935 SEPNQS

-951 SINNDLDSNNSQS
+951 NINNDLDSNNSQS
-964 NESSFDNNNSDSK
+964 NESSFDNNNADFK
-977 QERVRDK
+977 QEHVRDK

-1003 ALGATNKIKR
+1003 ALGATNKIKS

>member
-76 YVDGDSTDNHANTNK
+76 YVDGDSTDNHADTNK
-91 TNKILRPGSNLTL
+91 TNKILRPGSKLTL
-104 RATAKFIVPED
+104 RATAKFIVPEA

-130 LTVNANDFVVYAG
+130 LTVNANDFVVDAG
-143 NVANKVVQISDSKSF
+143 SVANKVVQISDSKSF
-158 GNHNL
+158 DNHNL

-174 YNEWSSDFATEMPHL
+174 YNEWSSDFANEMPYL
-189 ASIKGVN
+189 AAIKGVN
-196 HSGNVLSNGDVIKNN
+196 HSGNVLSNGDVVKNN
-211 RTVSI
+211 QTVSI
-216 EIHTVVNSN
+216 EIPTVVDSN
-225 AKTSDLVDLKN
+225 ANTSDLVDLQN

-249 SYMPFPTPMEYT
+249 SYMPFPTPIEYT
-261 STIGGLRDFPNDRIL
+261 STIGGLKDFPNDKIL
-276 QKNPCLVRSD
+276 QDNPCLVRSD

-292 GRDNYG
+292 GRDDYG

-312 YDGRSTMVESQ
+312 YDSRSTMVESQ
-323 NGVWSPQLIPANIE
+323 NGVWLPQLIPANIE

-368 LNGTKQVFKNHHLTV
+368 LNGTKQALKNHHLTV
-383 FRSPNNNDEARKIMA
+383 FRSPNNNAEARKIMG
-398 NIGIEKVAYG
+398 NIGIEKVAYE

-463 EASAYIKS
+463 KASASIKS

-479 DNYPDN
+479 DNYPDS

-503 ARSNRSKVST
+503 ASSNRSKVST

-556 GDSTVIDINGNKVN
+556 GDSTVIDINGNEVK
-570 PITTTSPDGSYEFT
+570 PITTTSPDGYYEFT

-602 YFGFTYTR
+602 YFGFTYTH

-627 TDRSVTEKGS
+627 TDRSVIENVS
-637 AATDNSASKD
+637 SETDNSTSKN
-647 SYVGNINLSAGEDKK
+647 SYVGNISLSAGEDKK

-667 AFKKDDPKK
+667 AFKKDE
-676 DDPKDPKPNPDPKK
+676 PKDPQ
-690 DDPKDPKPNP
+690 PKPN
-700 DPKKDDPKDPDH
+700 
-712 KPKPKNPQPD
+712 
-722 PKNPKEPK
+722 
-730 PKDPKP
+730 PKP
-736 KDPQPKPKTDPKN
+736 KDPQPKHEDPKDPKQN
-749 PKKDK
+749 PNPKDPKKDK
-754 PKDPDN
+754 PKSKDP
-760 KPKPN
+760 KPKDPN
-765 PEPKQ
+765 PEK
-770 DDPKDPKPKPKT
+770 DKPKDPKP
-782 DPKNDNPVKPDT
+782 ND
-794 PKSPDPKKDDPKKD
+794 
-808 EPNPKDKPNN
+808 E
-818 PNYQDRD
+818 
-825 VPDPKPED
+825 
-833 PKKPDNPTKPK
+833 
-844 DDKPDTPKKDE
+844 
-855 PKQNP
+855 
-860 KPNPDPKKDEPED
+860 PKKDEPED
-873 TKSDEPKDTD
+873 PDPKDTN
-883 PKSDDPKD
+883 PKSENPKD
-891 NEKPKDPESKPDE
+891 NENPKEPESKKDDP
-904 SKPDDPKDPDTDDT
+904 KPDDPDGPDTDYT

-929 QPKEDP
+929 QPKED
-935 SEPNHS
+935 SSGPNHS
-941 EIREL
+941 EIRES

-951 SINNDLDSNNSQS
+951 SSNNDLDSNNSQS
-964 NESSFDNNNSDSK
+964 NESSFDNNNADFK
-977 QERVRDK
+977 QEHVRDK

-1013 YFCKGKHRQ
+1013 YLCRGKHRQ

>member
-70 VRTSIS
+70 IRTSIS
-76 YVDGDSTDNHANTNK
+76 YVDGDSTDNHADTNK
-91 TNKILRPGSNLTL
+91 TNKILRPGSKLTL
-104 RATAKFIVPED
+104 RATAKFIVPEA

-130 LTVNANDFVVYAG
+130 LTVNANDFVVDAG
-143 NVANKVVQISDSKSF
+143 SVANKVVQISDSKSF

-174 YNEWSSDFATEMPHL
+174 YNEWSSDFANEMPYL
-189 ASIKGVN
+189 AAIKGVN
-196 HSGNVLSNGDVIKNN
+196 HSGNVLSNDDVIKNN
-211 RTVSI
+211 QTVSI
-216 EIHTVVNSN
+216 EIHTVIDSN
-225 AKTSDLVDLKN
+225 AKTSDLVDLQN

-261 STIGGLRDFPNDRIL
+261 STIGGLKDFPNDKIL

-312 YDGRSTMVESQ
+312 YDSRSTMVESQ
-323 NGVWSPQLIPANIE
+323 NGVWLPQLIPANIE

-408 NTEVFGDILDSKYF
+408 DTEVFGDILDSKYF
-422 DGWGTVPEQ
+422 DGWGTVPKQ
-431 SRPSELLISGEFNP
+431 NRPSELLISGEFNP

-463 EASAYIKS
+463 KASASIKS

-479 DNYPDN
+479 DNYPNN

-570 PITTTSPDGSYEFT
+570 PITTTSPDGYYEFT
-584 NLLPGSYVVKF
+584 NLLPGNYVVKF

-602 YFGFTYTR
+602 YFGFTYTH

-627 TDRSVTEKGS
+627 TDRSVIENVS
-637 AATDNSASKD
+637 SETDNSTSKN
-647 SYVGNINLSAGEDKK
+647 SYVGNISLSAGEDKK

-667 AFKKDDPKK
+667 AFKKDE
-676 DDPKDPKPNPDPKK
+676 PKDPKSNPE
-690 DDPKDPKPNP
+690 
-700 DPKKDDPKDPDH
+700 
-712 KPKPKNPQPD
+712 PKNPQPK
-722 PKNPKEPK
+722 PEN
-730 PKDPKP
+730 PKDPE
-736 KDPQPKPKTDPKN
+736 

-760 KPKPN
+760 KPKSN

-770 DDPKDPKPKPKT
+770 DDPKDSKPKPKT

-794 PKSPDPKKDDPKKD
+794 PKSPDPKDPK
-808 EPNPKDKPNN
+808 KDKPNN

-825 VPDPKPED
+825 VHDPKPDD

-844 DDKPDTPKKDE
+844 DDKPDNPKEPESKD
-855 PKQNP
+855 PKQD
-860 KPNPDPKKDEPED
+860 PDPKKDDPED
-873 TKSDEPKDTD
+873 PDPKDTNPKSDTPKDNENPKEPESEPDD
-883 PKSDDPKD
+883 PKSDT
-891 NEKPKDPESKPDE
+891 PDG
-904 SKPDDPKDPDTDDT
+904 PDTDYT

-929 QPKEDP
+929 QPKEDS
-935 SEPNHS
+935 SEPNQS

-951 SINNDLDSNNSQS
+951 NINNDLDSNNSQS
-964 NESSFDNNNSDSK
+964 NESSFDNNNADFK
-977 QERVRDK
+977 QEHVRDK

-1003 ALGATNKIKR
+1003 ALGATNKIKS

>member
-20 LSSSALAQSSNDNAF
+20 LSSSALAQPSNDNAF
-35 TNRENIPTNKSSI
+35 TNYENIPTNKSSI
-48 NNIDLIPAPTQHFGK
+48 DNMDLIPAPTQHFGK
-63 PDGKLPE
+63 SDGKLPE
-70 VRTSIS
+70 VRTSIN

-91 TNKILRPGSNLTL
+91 TNKILRPGSKLTL

-130 LTVNANDFVVYAG
+130 LTVDVNNFAVNAG
-143 NVANKVVQISDSKSF
+143 GVASKVVELSDSSTF
-158 GNHNL
+158 A
-163 GNYNLFDVYFN
+163 NYNLFDVYFN

-211 RTVSI
+211 QTVSI
-216 EIHTVVNSN
+216 EIPTVVNSKAN
-225 AKTSDLVDLKN
+225 TSDLVDLQN

-249 SYMPFPTPMEYT
+249 SYMPLPKSIEYT
-261 STIGGLRDFPNDRIL
+261 SEIGGIEKFQNDPIL
-276 QKNPCLVRSD
+276 KNNPCLVRSD
-286 LVTGWD
+286 LVTGWKGQGD
-292 GRDNYG
+292 YG
-298 FWFTGLSME
+298 FWFTGLAME

-312 YDGRSTMVESQ
+312 YEGRHTAVRSLKDYTF
-323 NGVWSPQLIPANIE
+323 NQLIPADLE
-337 HNQFVTIY
+337 YNQFVTIR
-345 RNGNDNNPI
+345 RNNSGNNPI
-354 KLRFK
+354 KLRLK
-359 IPFGSKDYA
+359 IPFGSKNYA
-368 LNGTKQVFKNHHLTV
+368 LNGTKQVFEDHHLTV
-383 FRSPNNNDEARKIMA
+383 FRWPNASAEARNLMENA
-398 NIGIEKVAYG
+398 GIDKVQYGGEK
-408 NTEVFGDILDSKYF
+408 VFGDTLPEKSFAD
-422 DGWGTVPEQ
+422 WGTYGKQ
-431 SRPSELLISGEFNP
+431 NRPAELFVSGVFNS
-445 DSTVFGPDNIS
+445 DSTVFGPDDINK
-456 NGIWMSG
+456 GIWLQGNSKASITTYY
-463 EASAYIKS
+463 ESPSCESVYSNSAYS
-471 YYRALDCN
+471 DEELA
-479 DNYPDN
+479 
-485 TLKYP
+485 YP
-490 PIINKIQETVATY
+490 PIISKIQETVATY
-503 ARSNRSKVST
+503 ARSDRSKVST

-584 NLLPGSYVVKF
+584 NLLPGNYVVKF

-637 AATDNSASKD
+637 AATDNSSSKD
-647 SYVGNINLSAGEDKK
+647 SYVGNINLSPGEDKK

-667 AFKKDDPKK
+667 AFKKDEPKDPKK
-676 DDPKDPKPNPDPKK
+676 DDPE
-690 DDPKDPKPNP
+690 PKDN
-700 DPKKDDPKDPDH
+700 
-712 KPKPKNPQPD
+712 
-722 PKNPKEPK
+722 
-730 PKDPKP
+730 
-736 KDPQPKPKTDPKN
+736 
-749 PKKDK
+749 

-765 PEPKQ
+765 PEPK
-770 DDPKDPKPKPKT
+770 KDE
-782 DPKNDNPVKPDT
+782 
-794 PKSPDPKKDDPKKD
+794 PKKD
-808 EPNPKDKPNN
+808 EPNPKDKPKE

-825 VPDPKPED
+825 VPDPKPDD
-833 PKKPDNPTKPK
+833 PKTDDPKEPEPKNPKPED
-844 DDKPDTPKKDE
+844 PKKDE
-855 PKQNP
+855 PKDTNP
-860 KPNPDPKKDEPED
+860 KSEDPKN
-873 TKSDEPKDTD
+873 
-883 PKSDDPKD
+883 
-891 NEKPKDPESKPDE
+891 NEKPKDPESKPDDP
-904 SKPDDPKDPDTDDT
+904 KPDTPKDPGTDDT
-918 ESNDPPQYEDP
+918 ESNDPPQHEDP

>member
-1 MKMKIVTAS
+1 MKIVTAS

-20 LSSSALAQSSNDNAF
+20 LSSSALAQPSNDNAF
-35 TNRENIPTNKSSI
+35 TNHENIPTNKSSI

-76 YVDGDSTDNHANTNK
+76 YVDGDSTDNHADTNKTNK
-91 TNKILRPGSNLTL
+91 TNKILRPGSKLTL
-104 RATAKFIVPED
+104 RATAKFIVPEA

-130 LTVNANDFVVYAG
+130 LTVNANDFVVDAG
-143 NVANKVVQISDSKSF
+143 NVANKVVQISYSKSF

-211 RTVSI
+211 QTVSI
-216 EIHTVVNSN
+216 EIHTVIDSN
-225 AKTSDLVDLKN
+225 AKTSDLVDLQN

-323 NGVWSPQLIPANIE
+323 NGVWLPQLIPANIE

-345 RNGNDNNPI
+345 RNWNDNDPI

-408 NTEVFGDILDSKYF
+408 DTEVFGDILDSKYF
-422 DGWGTVPEQ
+422 DGWGTVPKQ
-431 SRPSELLISGEFNP
+431 NRPSELLISGEFNP

-463 EASAYIKS
+463 KASAYIKS

-513 VPIEIVIPASLSGRV
+513 VPVEIVIPASLSGRV

-584 NLLPGSYVVKF
+584 NLLPGNYVVKF

-627 TDRSVTEKGS
+627 TDRSVIENVS
-637 AATDNSASKD
+637 SETDNSTSKN
-647 SYVGNINLSAGEDKK
+647 SYVGNISLSAGEDKK

-667 AFKKDDPKK
+667 AFKKDE
-676 DDPKDPKPNPDPKK
+676 PKDPKSNPEPKNPEPK
-690 DDPKDPKPNP
+690 DKPKDPKSNP
-700 DPKKDDPKDPDH
+700 E
-712 KPKPKNPQPD
+712 PKNPQPK
-722 PKNPKEPK
+722 PEN
-730 PKDPKP
+730 PKDPE
-736 KDPQPKPKTDPKN
+736 

-770 DDPKDPKPKPKT
+770 DDPKDSKPKPKT

-794 PKSPDPKKDDPKKD
+794 PKSPDPKDPK
-808 EPNPKDKPNN
+808 KDKPNN

-825 VPDPKPED
+825 VPDTKPED
-833 PKKPDNPTKPK
+833 PKKPD
-844 DDKPDTPKKDE
+844 TPKE
-855 PKQNP
+855 
-860 KPNPDPKKDEPED
+860 
-873 TKSDEPKDTD
+873 
-883 PKSDDPKD
+883 
-891 NEKPKDPESKPDE
+891 PESKPDYPK
-904 SKPDDPKDPDTDDT
+904 SDTPKDPDTDDT

-929 QPKEDP
+929 QPKED
-935 SEPNHS
+935 SSGPNHS
-941 EIREL
+941 EIRES

-951 SINNDLDSNNSQS
+951 SSNNDLDSNNSQS
-964 NESSFDNNNSDSK
+964 NESSFDNNNADFK
-977 QERVRDK
+977 QEHVRDK

-1013 YFCKGKHRQ
+1013 YLCRGKHRQ

>member
-70 VRTSIS
+70 IRTSIS
-76 YVDGDSTDNHANTNK
+76 YVDGDSTDNHADTNK
-91 TNKILRPGSNLTL
+91 TNKILRPGSKLTL
-104 RATAKFIVPED
+104 RATAKFIVPEA

-130 LTVNANDFVVYAG
+130 LTVNANDFVVDAG
-143 NVANKVVQISDSKSF
+143 SVANKVVQISDSKSF
-158 GNHNL
+158 DNHNL

-174 YNEWSSDFATEMPHL
+174 YNEWSSDFANEMPYL
-189 ASIKGVN
+189 AAIKGVN
-196 HSGNVLSNGDVIKNN
+196 HSGNVLSNGDVVKNN
-211 RTVSI
+211 QTVSI
-216 EIHTVVNSN
+216 EIPTVVDSN
-225 AKTSDLVDLKN
+225 ANTSDLVDLQN

-249 SYMPFPTPMEYT
+249 SYMPFPTPIEYT
-261 STIGGLRDFPNDRIL
+261 STIGGLKDFPNDKIL
-276 QKNPCLVRSD
+276 QDNPCLVRSD

-292 GRDNYG
+292 GRDDYG

-312 YDGRSTMVESQ
+312 YDSRSTMVESQ
-323 NGVWSPQLIPANIE
+323 NGVWLPQLIPANIE

-359 IPFGSKDYA
+359 IPFGSKDYT

-383 FRSPNNNDEARKIMA
+383 FRSPNNNAEARKIMA
-398 NIGIEKVAYG
+398 NIGIEKVAYE

-456 NGIWMSG
+456 DGIWMSG
-463 EASAYIKS
+463 KASASIKS

-513 VPIEIVIPASLSGRV
+513 VPIEIVIPSSLSGRV

-570 PITTTSPDGSYEFT
+570 PITTTSPDGYYEFT

-602 YFGFTYTR
+602 YFGFTYTH

-627 TDRSVTEKGS
+627 TDRSVIENVS
-637 AATDNSASKD
+637 SETDNSASKD
-647 SYVGNINLSAGEDKK
+647 SYVGNINLSLGEDKK

-667 AFKKDDPKK
+667 AFKKDE
-676 DDPKDPKPNPDPKK
+676 PKDPKPNTEPKNPQPK
-690 DDPKDPKPNP
+690 HEDPKDPKQNPNP
-700 DPKKDDPKDPDH
+700 KDPKKD
-712 KPKPKNPQPD
+712 
-722 PKNPKEPK
+722 EPK
-730 PKDPKP
+730 SKDPKP
-736 KDPQPKPKTDPKN
+736 KDPN
-749 PKKDK
+749 PEKDK
-754 PKDPDN
+754 
-760 KPKPN
+760 
-765 PEPKQ
+765 
-770 DDPKDPKPKPKT
+770 
-782 DPKNDNPVKPDT
+782 
-794 PKSPDPKKDDPKKD
+794 
-808 EPNPKDKPNN
+808 PKDKPNN

-825 VPDPKPED
+825 VPDTKPED

-844 DDKPDTPKKDE
+844 DDKSDTPKEPESKE
-855 PKQNP
+855 PKNP
-860 KPNPDPKKDEPED
+860 KPNDETKKDEPED
-873 TKSDEPKDTD
+873 PDPKDTN
-883 PKSDDPKD
+883 PKSENPKD
-891 NEKPKDPESKPDE
+891 NENPKNPESKPDDPK
-904 SKPDDPKDPDTDDT
+904 SDTPKDPDTDDT

-929 QPKEDP
+929 QPKEDS
-935 SEPNHS
+935 SEPNQS

-951 SINNDLDSNNSQS
+951 NINNDLDSNNSQS
-964 NESSFDNNNSDSK
+964 NESSFDNNNADFK

-1003 ALGATNKIKR
+1003 ALGATNKIKS

>member
-76 YVDGDSTDNHANTNK
+76 YVDGDSTDNHADTNK
-91 TNKILRPGSNLTL
+91 TNKILRPGSKLTL
-104 RATAKFIVPED
+104 RATAKFIVPEA

-130 LTVNANDFVVYAG
+130 LTVNANDFVVDAG
-143 NVANKVVQISDSKSF
+143 SVANKVVQISDSKSF
-158 GNHNL
+158 DNHNL

-174 YNEWSSDFATEMPHL
+174 YNEWSSDFANEMPYL
-189 ASIKGVN
+189 AAIKGVN

-211 RTVSI
+211 QTVSI

-312 YDGRSTMVESQ
+312 YDSRSTMVESQ
-323 NGVWSPQLIPANIE
+323 NGVWLPQLIPANIE

-359 IPFGSKDYA
+359 IPFGSKNYA
-368 LNGTKQVFKNHHLTV
+368 LNGTKQVLKNHHLTV
-383 FRSPNNNDEARKIMA
+383 FRSPNNNAEARKIMA

-422 DGWGTVPEQ
+422 DGWGNVPAQ

-463 EASAYIKS
+463 KASAYIKS

-479 DNYPDN
+479 DNYSDN

-602 YFGFTYTR
+602 YFGFTYTH

-637 AATDNSASKD
+637 AETDNSASKD
-647 SYVGNINLSAGEDKK
+647 SYVGNINLSLGEDKK

-676 DDPKDPKPNPDPKK
+676 DEPNPEPKNPEPKDKPKDPKDPKPNSEPKK
-690 DDPKDPKPNP
+690 N
-700 DPKKDDPKDPDH
+700 DPKDPDH
-712 KPKPKNPQPD
+712 KPK
-722 PKNPKEPK
+722 
-730 PKDPKP
+730 
-736 KDPQPKPKTDPKN
+736 
-749 PKKDK
+749 
-754 PKDPDN
+754 
-760 KPKPN
+760 
-765 PEPKQ
+765 
-770 DDPKDPKPKPKT
+770 PKDPKPKPKT

-794 PKSPDPKKDDPKKD
+794 PKSPEPKEPEHKKDKPKNPDTK
-808 EPNPKDKPNN
+808 PKDKPNN

-825 VPDPKPED
+825 VPDTKPED
-833 PKKPDNPTKPK
+833 PKEPDNPTKPK
-844 DDKPDTPKKDE
+844 DDKPDTPKEPESKD
-855 PKQNP
+855 PKDP
-860 KPNPDPKKDEPED
+860 DPNDEPKKDETED
-873 TKSDEPKDTD
+873 PDPKDTN
-883 PKSDDPKD
+883 PKSENPKD
-891 NEKPKDPESKPDE
+891 NENPKNPESKPDDPK
-904 SKPDDPKDPDTDDT
+904 SDTPKDPDTDDT

-929 QPKEDP
+929 KPKED
-935 SEPNHS
+935 SSGPNHS
-941 EIREL
+941 EIRES

-951 SINNDLDSNNSQS
+951 SSNNDLDSNNSQS
-964 NESSFDNNNSDSK
+964 NESSFDNNNADFK
-977 QERVRDK
+977 QEHVRDK

-1013 YFCKGKHRQ
+1013 YLCRGKHRQ

>member
-76 YVDGDSTDNHANTNK
+76 YVDGDSTDNHADTNK
-91 TNKILRPGSNLTL
+91 TNKILRPGSKLTL
-104 RATAKFIVPED
+104 RATAKFIVPEA

-130 LTVNANDFVVYAG
+130 LTVNANDFVVDAG
-143 NVANKVVQISDSKSF
+143 SVANKVVQISDSKSF
-158 GNHNL
+158 DNHNL

-174 YNEWSSDFATEMPHL
+174 YNEWSSDFANEMPYL
-189 ASIKGVN
+189 AAIKGVN
-196 HSGNVLSNGDVIKNN
+196 HSGNVLSNGDVVKNN
-211 RTVSI
+211 QTVSI
-216 EIHTVVNSN
+216 EIPTVVDSN
-225 AKTSDLVDLKN
+225 ANTSDLVDLQN

-249 SYMPFPTPMEYT
+249 SYMPFPTPIEYT
-261 STIGGLRDFPNDRIL
+261 STIGGLKDFPNDKIL
-276 QKNPCLVRSD
+276 QDNPCLVRSD

-292 GRDNYG
+292 GRDDYG

-312 YDGRSTMVESQ
+312 YDSRSTMVESQ
-323 NGVWSPQLIPANIE
+323 NGVWLPQLIPANIE

-359 IPFGSKDYA
+359 IPFGSKDYT
-368 LNGTKQVFKNHHLTV
+368 LNGTKQALKNHHLTV
-383 FRSPNNNDEARKIMA
+383 FRSPNNNAEARKIMG
-398 NIGIEKVAYG
+398 NIGIEKVAYE

-456 NGIWMSG
+456 DGIWMSG
-463 EASAYIKS
+463 KASASIKS

-513 VPIEIVIPASLSGRV
+513 VPIEIVIPSSLSGRV

-556 GDSTVIDINGNKVN
+556 GDSTVIDINGNEVK
-570 PITTTSPDGSYEFT
+570 PITTTSPDGYYEFT

-602 YFGFTYTR
+602 YFGFTYTH

-627 TDRSVTEKGS
+627 TDRSVIENVS
-637 AATDNSASKD
+637 SETDNSTSKN
-647 SYVGNINLSAGEDKK
+647 SYVGNISLSAGEDKK

-667 AFKKDDPKK
+667 AFKKDEPKDPKPNTEPKNPEPK
-676 DDPKDPKPNPDPKK
+676 DKPKDPKPNP
-690 DDPKDPKPNP
+690 
-700 DPKKDDPKDPDH
+700 
-712 KPKPKNPQPD
+712 
-722 PKNPKEPK
+722 EPK
-730 PKDPKP
+730 S
-736 KDPQPKPKTDPKN
+736 
-749 PKKDK
+749 
-754 PKDPDN
+754 
-760 KPKPN
+760 
-765 PEPKQ
+765 PEPK
-770 DDPKDPKPKPKT
+770 
-782 DPKNDNPVKPDT
+782 
-794 PKSPDPKKDDPKKD
+794 SP

-825 VPDPKPED
+825 VHDPKPDD
-833 PKKPDNPTKPK
+833 PKKPDNPKKPK
-844 DDKPDTPKKDE
+844 DDKPDNPKEPESKD
-855 PKQNP
+855 PKQD
-860 KPNPDPKKDEPED
+860 PDPKKDDPED
-873 TKSDEPKDTD
+873 PDPKDTNPKSDTPKDNENPKEPESEPDD
-883 PKSDDPKD
+883 PKSDT
-891 NEKPKDPESKPDE
+891 PDG
-904 SKPDDPKDPDTDDT
+904 PDTDYT

-929 QPKEDP
+929 QPKEDS
-935 SEPNHS
+935 SEPNQS

-951 SINNDLDSNNSQS
+951 NINNDLDSNNSQS
-964 NESSFDNNNSDSK
+964 NESSFDNNNADFK
-977 QERVRDK
+977 QEHVRDK

-1003 ALGATNKIKR
+1003 ALGATNKIKS

>member
-20 LSSSALAQSSNDNAF
+20 LSSSALAQPSNDNAF
-35 TNRENIPTNKSSI
+35 TNYENIPTNKSSI
-48 NNIDLIPAPTQHFGK
+48 DNMDLIPAPTQHFGK
-63 PDGKLPE
+63 SDGKLPE
-70 VRTSIS
+70 VRTSIN
-76 YVDGDSTDNHANTNK
+76 YVDGDSTYNHANTNK
-91 TNKILRPGSNLTL
+91 TNKILRPGSKLTL
-104 RATAKFIVPED
+104 RATAKFTVPED

-120 PYLRLAIPKI
+120 PYLRIAIPKI
-130 LTVNANDFVVYAG
+130 LTVDVNNFAVNAG
-143 NVANKVVQISDSKSF
+143 SVASKVVELSDSSTF
-158 GNHNL
+158 A
-163 GNYNLFDVYFN
+163 NYNLFDVYFN

-196 HSGNVLSNGDVIKNN
+196 HFGNVLSNGDVIKNN
-211 RTVSI
+211 QTVFI
-216 EIHTVVNSN
+216 EIPTVVNSN
-225 AKTSDLVDLKN
+225 ANTSDLVDLQN

-249 SYMPFPTPMEYT
+249 SYMPLPKSIDYT
-261 STIGGLRDFPNDRIL
+261 SEIGGIEKFQNDPIL
-276 QKNPCLVRSD
+276 KNNPCLVRSD
-286 LVTGWD
+286 LVTGWKGQGD
-292 GRDNYG
+292 YG
-298 FWFTGLSME
+298 FWFTGLAME

-312 YDGRSTMVESQ
+312 YEGRHTAVRSLKDYTF
-323 NGVWSPQLIPANIE
+323 NQLIPADLE
-337 HNQFVTIY
+337 YNQFVTIR
-345 RNGNDNNPI
+345 RNNSGNNPI
-354 KLRFK
+354 KLRLK
-359 IPFGSKDYA
+359 IPFGSKNYA
-368 LNGTKQVFKNHHLTV
+368 LNGTKQVFEDHHLTV
-383 FRSPNNNDEARKIMA
+383 FRWPNANAEARNLMENA
-398 NIGIEKVAYG
+398 GIDKVQYGGEK
-408 NTEVFGDILDSKYF
+408 VFGDTLPEKSFAD
-422 DGWGTVPEQ
+422 WGTYGKQ
-431 SRPSELLISGEFNP
+431 NRPAELFVSGVFNS
-445 DSTVFGPDNIS
+445 DSTVFGPDDINK
-456 NGIWMSG
+456 GIWLQGNSK
-463 EASAYIKS
+463 ASITTYYESPSCESVYS
-471 YYRALDCN
+471 YEELA
-479 DNYPDN
+479 
-485 TLKYP
+485 YP
-490 PIINKIQETVATY
+490 PIISKIQETVATY
-503 ARSNRSKVST
+503 ARSDRSKVST

-584 NLLPGSYVVKF
+584 NLLPGNYVVKF

-637 AATDNSASKD
+637 AETDNSASKD
-647 SYVGNINLSAGEDKK
+647 SYVGNISLSAGEDKK

-667 AFKKDDPKK
+667 AFKKDEPKDPKKDEPKDPKDPKK
-676 DDPKDPKPNPDPKK
+676 DDPE
-690 DDPKDPKPNP
+690 PKDN
-700 DPKKDDPKDPDH
+700 
-712 KPKPKNPQPD
+712 
-722 PKNPKEPK
+722 
-730 PKDPKP
+730 
-736 KDPQPKPKTDPKN
+736 
-749 PKKDK
+749 

-765 PEPKQ
+765 PEPK
-770 DDPKDPKPKPKT
+770 KDE
-782 DPKNDNPVKPDT
+782 
-794 PKSPDPKKDDPKKD
+794 PKKD
-808 EPNPKDKPNN
+808 EPNPKDKPKE

-825 VPDPKPED
+825 VPDPKPDD
-833 PKKPDNPTKPK
+833 PKTDDPKEPEPKNPKPED
-844 DDKPDTPKKDE
+844 PKKDE
-855 PKQNP
+855 PKDTNP
-860 KPNPDPKKDEPED
+860 KSEDPKN
-873 TKSDEPKDTD
+873 
-883 PKSDDPKD
+883 
-891 NEKPKDPESKPDE
+891 NEKPKDPESKPDDP
-904 SKPDDPKDPDTDDT
+904 KPDTPKDPGTDDT
-918 ESNDPPQYEDP
+918 ESNDPPQHEDP

-951 SINNDLDSNNSQS
+951 SMNNDLDSNNSQS
-964 NESSFDNNNSDSK
+964 NESSFDNNNADSK

>member
-70 VRTSIS
+70 IRTSIS

-91 TNKILRPGSNLTL
+91 TNKILRPGSKLTL
-104 RATAKFIVPED
+104 RATAKFIVPEA

-130 LTVNANDFVVYAG
+130 LTVNANDFVVDAG
-143 NVANKVVQISDSKSF
+143 SVANKVVQISDSKSF

-174 YNEWSSDFATEMPHL
+174 YNEWSPDFATEMPYL
-189 ASIKGVN
+189 AAIKGVN
-196 HSGNVLSNGDVIKNN
+196 HSGNVLSNDDVIKNN
-211 RTVSI
+211 QTVSI
-216 EIHTVVNSN
+216 EIHTVIDSN
-225 AKTSDLVDLKN
+225 AKTSDLVDLQN

-261 STIGGLRDFPNDRIL
+261 STIGGLKDFPNDRIL

-312 YDGRSTMVESQ
+312 YDSRSTMVESQ
-323 NGVWSPQLIPANIE
+323 NGVWLPQLIPANIE

-408 NTEVFGDILDSKYF
+408 DTEVFGDILDSKYF
-422 DGWGTVPEQ
+422 DGWGTVPKQ
-431 SRPSELLISGEFNP
+431 NRPSELLISGEFNP

-463 EASAYIKS
+463 KASAYIKS

-513 VPIEIVIPASLSGRV
+513 VPVEIVIPASLSGRV

-584 NLLPGSYVVKF
+584 NLLPGNYVVKF

-637 AATDNSASKD
+637 AETDNSASKD
-647 SYVGNINLSAGEDKK
+647 SYVGNISLSAGEDKK

-667 AFKKDDPKK
+667 AFKKDEPKK
-676 DDPKDPKPNPDPKK
+676 DEPKKDEPKNPQPKPEDPKDPK
-690 DDPKDPKPNP
+690 
-700 DPKKDDPKDPDH
+700 
-712 KPKPKNPQPD
+712 
-722 PKNPKEPK
+722 
-730 PKDPKP
+730 
-736 KDPQPKPKTDPKN
+736 
-749 PKKDK
+749 
-754 PKDPDN
+754 
-760 KPKPN
+760 
-765 PEPKQ
+765 KQ
-770 DDPKDPKPKPKT
+770 PKT

-794 PKSPDPKKDDPKKD
+794 PKSPDSKKDDPKKD

-825 VPDPKPED
+825 VPDPKSED

-844 DDKPDTPKKDE
+844 DDKPDTPKEPE
-855 PKQNP
+855 PKEP
-860 KPNPDPKKDEPED
+860 KPEDPKR
-873 TKSDEPKDTD
+873 DEPKDTY
-883 PKSDDPKD
+883 PKSEDPKD
-891 NEKPKDPESKPDE
+891 NENPKDPESEPDGPK
-904 SKPDDPKDPDTDDT
+904 SDTPKDPDTDDT
-918 ESNDPPQYEDP
+918 ESNDSPQYEDP
-929 QPKEDP
+929 QPKEDS

-951 SINNDLDSNNSQS
+951 NINNDLDSNNSQP
-964 NESSFDNNNSDSK
+964 NESSFDNNNADSK
-977 QERVRDK
+977 QEHVRDK

>member
-76 YVDGDSTDNHANTNK
+76 YVDGDSTDNHADTNK
-91 TNKILRPGSNLTL
+91 TNKILRPGSKLTL
-104 RATAKFIVPED
+104 RATAKFIVPEA

-130 LTVNANDFVVYAG
+130 LTVNANDFVVDAG
-143 NVANKVVQISDSKSF
+143 SVANKVVQISDSKSF
-158 GNHNL
+158 DNHNL

-174 YNEWSSDFATEMPHL
+174 YNEWSSDFANEMPYL
-189 ASIKGVN
+189 AAIKGVN
-196 HSGNVLSNGDVIKNN
+196 HSGNVLSNGDVVKNN
-211 RTVSI
+211 QTVSI
-216 EIHTVVNSN
+216 EIPTVVDSN
-225 AKTSDLVDLKN
+225 ANTSDLVDLQN

-249 SYMPFPTPMEYT
+249 SYMPFPTPIEYT
-261 STIGGLRDFPNDRIL
+261 STIGGLKDFPNDKIL
-276 QKNPCLVRSD
+276 QDNPCLVRSD

-292 GRDNYG
+292 GRDDYG

-312 YDGRSTMVESQ
+312 YDSRSTMVESQ
-323 NGVWSPQLIPANIE
+323 NGVWLPQLIPANIE

-359 IPFGSKDYA
+359 IPFGSKDYT
-368 LNGTKQVFKNHHLTV
+368 LNGTKQALKNHHLTV
-383 FRSPNNNDEARKIMA
+383 FRSPNNNAEARKIMG
-398 NIGIEKVAYG
+398 NIGIEKVAYE

-463 EASAYIKS
+463 KASASIKS

-479 DNYPDN
+479 DNYPDS

-556 GDSTVIDINGNKVN
+556 GDSTVIDINGNEVK
-570 PITTTSPDGSYEFT
+570 PITTTSPDGYYEFT

-602 YFGFTYTR
+602 YFGFTYTH

-627 TDRSVTEKGS
+627 TDRSVIENVS
-637 AATDNSASKD
+637 SETDNSTSKN
-647 SYVGNINLSAGEDKK
+647 SYVGNISLSAGEDKK

-667 AFKKDDPKK
+667 AFKKDE
-676 DDPKDPKPNPDPKK
+676 PKDPKPNTE
-690 DDPKDPKPNP
+690 
-700 DPKKDDPKDPDH
+700 
-712 KPKPKNPQPD
+712 PKNP
-722 PKNPKEPK
+722 EPK
-730 PKDPKP
+730 DKHKD
-736 KDPQPKPKTDPKN
+736 
-749 PKKDK
+749 
-754 PKDPDN
+754 
-760 KPKPN
+760 PKPN
-765 PEPKQ
+765 PEPK
-770 DDPKDPKPKPKT
+770 
-782 DPKNDNPVKPDT
+782 
-794 PKSPDPKKDDPKKD
+794 SPDPKKD

-825 VPDPKPED
+825 VHDPKPDD
-833 PKKPDNPTKPK
+833 PKKPDNPKKPK
-844 DDKPDTPKKDE
+844 DDKPD
-855 PKQNP
+855 NP
-860 KPNPDPKKDEPED
+860 KEPESKDHKQDPDPKKDDPED
-873 TKSDEPKDTD
+873 PDPKDTNPKSDTPKDNENPKEPESEPDD
-883 PKSDDPKD
+883 PKSDT
-891 NEKPKDPESKPDE
+891 PDG
-904 SKPDDPKDPDTDDT
+904 PDTDYT

-929 QPKEDP
+929 QPKEDS
-935 SEPNHS
+935 SEPNQS

-951 SINNDLDSNNSQS
+951 NINNDLDSNNSQS
-964 NESSFDNNNSDSK
+964 NESSFDNNNADFK
-977 QERVRDK
+977 QEHVRDK

-1003 ALGATNKIKR
+1003 ALGATNKIKS

>member
-20 LSSSALAQSSNDNAF
+20 LSSSALAQPSNDNAF
-35 TNRENIPTNKSSI
+35 TNHENIPTNKSSI
-48 NNIDLIPAPTQHFGK
+48 GNMDLIPAPTQHFGK
-63 PDGKLPE
+63 SDGKLPE
-70 VRTSIS
+70 VITSIN
-76 YVDGDSTDNHANTNK
+76 YVDGDSTYNHANTNK
-91 TNKILRPGSNLTL
+91 TNKILRPGSKLTL
-104 RATAKFIVPED
+104 RATAKFTVPED

-120 PYLRLAIPKI
+120 PYLRIAIPKI
-130 LTVNANDFVVYAG
+130 LTVDVNNFAVNAG
-143 NVANKVVQISDSKSF
+143 SVASKVAELSDSSTF
-158 GNHNL
+158 A
-163 GNYNLFDVYFN
+163 NYNLFDVYFN

-196 HSGNVLSNGDVIKNN
+196 HFGNVLSNGDVIKNN
-211 RTVSI
+211 QTVFI
-216 EIHTVVNSN
+216 EIPTVVNSN
-225 AKTSDLVDLKN
+225 ANTSDLVDLQN

-249 SYMPFPTPMEYT
+249 SYMPLPKSIDYT
-261 STIGGLRDFPNDRIL
+261 SEIGGIEKFQNDPIL
-276 QKNPCLVRSD
+276 KNNPCLVRSD
-286 LVTGWD
+286 LVTGWKGQGD
-292 GRDNYG
+292 YG
-298 FWFTGLSME
+298 FWFTGLAME

-312 YDGRSTMVESQ
+312 YEGRHTAVRSLKDYTF
-323 NGVWSPQLIPANIE
+323 NQLIPADLE
-337 HNQFVTIY
+337 YNQFVTIR
-345 RNGNDNNPI
+345 RNNSGNNPI
-354 KLRFK
+354 KLRLK
-359 IPFGSKDYA
+359 IPFGSKNYA
-368 LNGTKQVFKNHHLTV
+368 LNGTKQVFEDHHLTV
-383 FRSPNNNDEARKIMA
+383 FRWPNASAEARNLMENA
-398 NIGIEKVAYG
+398 GIDKVQYGGEK
-408 NTEVFGDILDSKYF
+408 VFGDTLPEKSFAD
-422 DGWGTVPEQ
+422 WGTYGKQ
-431 SRPSELLISGEFNP
+431 NRPAELFVSGVFNS
-445 DSTVFGPDNIS
+445 DSTVFGPDDINK
-456 NGIWMSG
+456 GIWLQGNSKASITTYY
-463 EASAYIKS
+463 ESPSCESVYSNSAYS
-471 YYRALDCN
+471 DEELA
-479 DNYPDN
+479 
-485 TLKYP
+485 YP
-490 PIINKIQETVATY
+490 PIISKIQETVATY
-503 ARSNRSKVST
+503 ARSDRSKVST

-584 NLLPGSYVVKF
+584 NLLPGNYVVKF

-637 AATDNSASKD
+637 AETDNSASKD
-647 SYVGNINLSAGEDKK
+647 SYVGNISLSAGEDKK

-667 AFKKDDPKK
+667 AFKKDEPKDPKKDEPKDPKDPKDPKK
-676 DDPKDPKPNPDPKK
+676 DDPE
-690 DDPKDPKPNP
+690 PKDN
-700 DPKKDDPKDPDH
+700 
-712 KPKPKNPQPD
+712 
-722 PKNPKEPK
+722 
-730 PKDPKP
+730 
-736 KDPQPKPKTDPKN
+736 
-749 PKKDK
+749 

-765 PEPKQ
+765 PEPK
-770 DDPKDPKPKPKT
+770 KDE
-782 DPKNDNPVKPDT
+782 
-794 PKSPDPKKDDPKKD
+794 PKKD
-808 EPNPKDKPNN
+808 EPNPKDKPKE

-825 VPDPKPED
+825 VPDPKPDD
-833 PKKPDNPTKPK
+833 PKPED
-844 DDKPDTPKKDE
+844 PKKDE
-855 PKQNP
+855 PKDTNP
-860 KPNPDPKKDEPED
+860 KSEDPKN
-873 TKSDEPKDTD
+873 
-883 PKSDDPKD
+883 
-891 NEKPKDPESKPDE
+891 NEKPKDPESKPDDP
-904 SKPDDPKDPDTDDT
+904 KPDTPKDPGTDDT
-918 ESNDPPQYEDP
+918 ESNDPPQHEDP

-951 SINNDLDSNNSQS
+951 SMNNDLDSNNSQS
-964 NESSFDNNNSDSK
+964 NESSFDNNNADSK

>member
-70 VRTSIS
+70 IRTSIS

-91 TNKILRPGSNLTL
+91 TNKILRPGSKLTL
-104 RATAKFIVPED
+104 RATAKFIVPEA

-130 LTVNANDFVVYAG
+130 LTVNANDFVVDAG
-143 NVANKVVQISDSKSF
+143 SVANKVVQISDSKSF

-174 YNEWSSDFATEMPHL
+174 YNEWSSDFANEMPYL
-189 ASIKGVN
+189 AAIKGVN

-211 RTVSI
+211 QTVSI
-216 EIHTVVNSN
+216 EIHTVIDSN

-312 YDGRSTMVESQ
+312 YYGRSTMVESQ
-323 NGVWSPQLIPANIE
+323 NGVFLPQLIPANIE

-359 IPFGSKDYA
+359 IPFGSKNYA
-368 LNGTKQVFKNHHLTV
+368 LNGTKQVFENHHLTV

-422 DGWGTVPEQ
+422 DGWGTVPRQ

-463 EASAYIKS
+463 KASAYIKS

-513 VPIEIVIPASLSGRV
+513 VPVEIVIPASLSGRV

-584 NLLPGSYVVKF
+584 NLLPGNYVVKF

-627 TDRSVTEKGS
+627 TDRSVTENGS
-637 AATDNSASKD
+637 AETDNSASKN
-647 SYVGNINLSAGEDKK
+647 SYVGNISLSAGEDKK

-667 AFKKDDPKK
+667 AFKKDEPKK
-676 DDPKDPKPNPDPKK
+676 DE
-690 DDPKDPKPNP
+690 
-700 DPKKDDPKDPDH
+700 
-712 KPKPKNPQPD
+712 PKNPQP
-722 PKNPKEPK
+722 K
-730 PKDPKP
+730 PE
-736 KDPQPKPKTDPKN
+736 DPKN
-749 PKKDK
+749 PKK
-754 PKDPDN
+754 
-760 KPKPN
+760 
-765 PEPKQ
+765 E
-770 DDPKDPKPKPKT
+770 PKT

-794 PKSPDPKKDDPKKD
+794 PKSSDPKKD
-808 EPNPKDKPNN
+808 EPKQNPKQNPKPNPKDKPNN

-825 VPDPKPED
+825 VPDPKSED

-844 DDKPDTPKKDE
+844 DDKPDNPKEPESKD
-855 PKQNP
+855 PKQD
-860 KPNPDPKKDEPED
+860 PDPKKDDPED
-873 TKSDEPKDTD
+873 PDPKDTNPKSDTPKDNENPKEPESEPDD
-883 PKSDDPKD
+883 PKSDT
-891 NEKPKDPESKPDE
+891 PDG
-904 SKPDDPKDPDTDDT
+904 PDTDYT

-929 QPKEDP
+929 QPKEDS
-935 SEPNHS
+935 SEPNQS

-951 SINNDLDSNNSQS
+951 NINNDLDSNNSQS
-964 NESSFDNNNSDSK
+964 NESSFDNNNADFK
-977 QERVRDK
+977 QEHVRDK

-1003 ALGATNKIKR
+1003 ALGATNKIKS

>member
-76 YVDGDSTDNHANTNK
+76 YVDGDSTDNHADTNK
-91 TNKILRPGSNLTL
+91 TNKILRPGSKLTL
-104 RATAKFIVPED
+104 RATAKFIVPEA

-130 LTVNANDFVVYAG
+130 LTVNANDFVVDAG
-143 NVANKVVQISDSKSF
+143 SVANKVVQISDSKSF
-158 GNHNL
+158 DNHNL

-174 YNEWSSDFATEMPHL
+174 YNEWSSDFANEMPYL
-189 ASIKGVN
+189 AAIKGVN
-196 HSGNVLSNGDVIKNN
+196 HSGNVLSNGDVVKNN
-211 RTVSI
+211 QTVSI
-216 EIHTVVNSN
+216 EIPTVVDSN
-225 AKTSDLVDLKN
+225 ANTSDLVDLQN

-249 SYMPFPTPMEYT
+249 SYMPFPTPIEYT
-261 STIGGLRDFPNDRIL
+261 STIGGLKDFPNDKIL
-276 QKNPCLVRSD
+276 QDNPCLVRSD

-292 GRDNYG
+292 GRDDYG

-312 YDGRSTMVESQ
+312 YDSRSTMVESQ
-323 NGVWSPQLIPANIE
+323 NGVWLPQLIPANIE

-368 LNGTKQVFKNHHLTV
+368 LNGTKQALKNHHLTV
-383 FRSPNNNDEARKIMA
+383 FRSPNNNAEARKIMG
-398 NIGIEKVAYG
+398 NIGIEKVAYE

-463 EASAYIKS
+463 KASASIKS

-479 DNYPDN
+479 DNYPDS

-556 GDSTVIDINGNKVN
+556 GDSTVIDINGNEVK
-570 PITTTSPDGSYEFT
+570 PITTTSPDGYYEFT

-602 YFGFTYTR
+602 YFGFTYTH

-627 TDRSVTEKGS
+627 TDRSVIENVS
-637 AATDNSASKD
+637 SETDNSTSKN
-647 SYVGNINLSAGEDKK
+647 SYVGNISLSAGEDKK

-667 AFKKDDPKK
+667 AFKKDEPKDPKPNTEPKNPEPK
-676 DDPKDPKPNPDPKK
+676 DKPKDPKPNP
-690 DDPKDPKPNP
+690 
-700 DPKKDDPKDPDH
+700 
-712 KPKPKNPQPD
+712 
-722 PKNPKEPK
+722 E
-730 PKDPKP
+730 
-736 KDPQPKPKTDPKN
+736 
-749 PKKDK
+749 
-754 PKDPDN
+754 
-760 KPKPN
+760 
-765 PEPKQ
+765 
-770 DDPKDPKPKPKT
+770 
-782 DPKNDNPVKPDT
+782 
-794 PKSPDPKKDDPKKD
+794 PKSPDPKKD

-825 VPDPKPED
+825 VHDPKPDD
-833 PKKPDNPTKPK
+833 PKKPDNPKKPK
-844 DDKPDTPKKDE
+844 DDKPDNPKEPESKD
-855 PKQNP
+855 PKQD
-860 KPNPDPKKDEPED
+860 PDPKKDDPED
-873 TKSDEPKDTD
+873 PDPKDTNPKSDTPKDNENPKEPESEPDD
-883 PKSDDPKD
+883 PKSDT
-891 NEKPKDPESKPDE
+891 PDG
-904 SKPDDPKDPDTDDT
+904 PDTDYT

-929 QPKEDP
+929 QPKEDS
-935 SEPNHS
+935 SEPNQS

-951 SINNDLDSNNSQS
+951 NINNDLDSNNSQS
-964 NESSFDNNNSDSK
+964 NESSFDNNNADFK
-977 QERVRDK
+977 QEHVRDK

-1003 ALGATNKIKR
+1003 ALGATNKIKS